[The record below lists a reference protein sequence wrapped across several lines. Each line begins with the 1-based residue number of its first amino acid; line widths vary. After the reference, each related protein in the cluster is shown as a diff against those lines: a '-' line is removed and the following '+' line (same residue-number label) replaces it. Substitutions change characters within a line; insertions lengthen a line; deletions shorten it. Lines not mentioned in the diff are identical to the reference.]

1 MNKKG
6 APVALLRKAMIALC
20 AVQKVKI
27 LLPCL
32 FVALL
37 ICSCSTT
44 QNIPDGDQ
52 LFVGLTK
59 INYERGD
66 SGVPAAVANKNFI
79 TTQEEVEAALA
90 TAPNGALFGSSYHRT
105 PFPYG
110 LWIWNAFSG
119 KEGKVAKWLTES
131 FGKQPVLMSWVNP
144 ELRAQVAQTV
154 LHNHGY
160 FHGQV
165 GYHVKTLRNPKKAKI
180 GYDVDM
186 GPLLTI
192 DSISYLNFP
201 AEADSLIKATAGQS
215 LLHTGDAFTAAALD
229 GERTRLSTLFRNNGY
244 YYYQP
249 AYASYLADTVAVP
262 GKAQLRLQLA
272 NGIAE
277 EARRKYYISNIT
289 VNLQKTFMQEPT
301 DSLRRRTFT
310 LRYNG
315 KRSPVRPRVVMG
327 AMRLRHRQPYS
338 YDLYLESANALNAT
352 GLFSMTD
359 FKFTPRGSKDLSDID
374 FIRELPM
381 PGFLPTSPLANAFD
395 TLNVSTSQRF
405 NFLAPDTLDLVVSCV
420 FDRPYDV
427 YLETNFTKRTIGRM
441 GPELKVGLTK
451 RNAFRGG
458 EKLDVN
464 LHGSYEWQTN
474 SSSGDMN
481 TYEYGAD
488 VSLEFPRLVAPF
500 MGGNQIR
507 RRMERARERGVVL
520 NPNRWRRIATTMAK
534 VSSDIVRRPGYYKM
548 HIVAG
553 EWTYRWQPS
562 ATSRHEFSPLTLKYQ
577 YMNSHTEKF
586 DSIINNSPYLAATM
600 SDYFIPQMRYTYVYA
615 SPADKLN
622 PLRWEL
628 TLSESGNLTS
638 LAYVAAGKKW
648 DEKDKQLFK
657 NPYAQFVKVETDFTK
672 TWQLSQHSQLV
683 GHLNAGLGICFGNS
697 TDLPFSERFYV
708 GGANSVRAFPLRS
721 IGPGRFIGDYDGN
734 RQLSYLMQNGDVKF
748 QANLEYR
755 QRLFGNLHGAVF
767 LDAGNVWLRKDLDI
781 DADDISI
788 LFDETNFRFGEFF
801 KQMAVG
807 TGVGLRYDLDF
818 LILRLDWGIG
828 LHVPYETTKSG
839 FYNIDKFSRYQTLHF
854 AIGYPF

>member
-1 MNKKG
+1 MNKIG
-6 APVALLRKAMIALC
+6 APVALLRKVIVLC
-20 AVQKVKI
+20 AVRKVKI
-27 LLPCL
+27 LLPCF

-37 ICSCSTT
+37 LSSCSTT

-119 KEGKVAKWLTES
+119 KDGKVAKWLTES

-165 GYHVKTLRNPKKAKI
+165 GYNVVPQRNPKKAKI
-180 GYDVDM
+180 GYDVSM

-192 DSISYLNFP
+192 DSISYLGFP
-201 AEADSLIKATAGQS
+201 AEADSLIKATAHQS

-229 GERTRLSTLFRNNGY
+229 GERTRISTLFRNNGY

-249 AYASYLADTVAVP
+249 AYASYLADTVSVP

-277 EARRKYYISNIT
+277 EARRKYYIGNIT
-289 VNLQKTFMQEPT
+289 VNLQKNFMQEPT

-327 AMRLRHRQPYS
+327 AMRLRHGQPYS
-338 YDLYLESANALNAT
+338 YDLYLQSANALNAT

-359 FKFTPRGSKDLSDID
+359 FQFNRRDGLDVSEID
-374 FIRELPM
+374 FIRELEKPSD
-381 PGFLPTSPLANAFD
+381 FLALTSNLSSRRVSLSPLLSD
-395 TLNVSTSQRF
+395 
-405 NFLAPDTLDLVVSCV
+405 DTLDLVVNCV

-427 YLETNFTKRTIGRM
+427 YFETNFTKRTIGRM
-441 GPELKVGLTK
+441 GPELKIGFTK

-464 LHGSYEWQTN
+464 LHGSYEWQTR

-507 RRMERARERGVVL
+507 RRMERMRERGITP
-520 NPNRWRRIATTMAK
+520 NPNRWRRVATTMAK

-548 HIVAG
+548 HIVSG

-586 DSIINNSPYLAATM
+586 DSIIENSPYLAATM

-622 PLRWEL
+622 PIRWEL

-638 LAYVAAGKKW
+638 LAYMAAGKKW
-648 DEKDKQLFK
+648 NEEDKELFK

-697 TDLPFSERFYV
+697 SDLPFSERFYI
-708 GGANSVRAFPLRS
+708 GGANSVRAYPLRS
-721 IGPGRFIGDYDGN
+721 IGPGRFLGDYDGN
-734 RQLSYLMQNGDVKF
+734 RQLSYLLQNGDVKL

-767 LDAGNVWLRKDLDI
+767 LDAGNVWLRKDLEIGI
-781 DADDISI
+781 DDLSI
-788 LFDETNFRFGEFF
+788 MFKEAYFRFGEFF

-839 FYNIDKFSRYQTLHF
+839 FYNVDKFSRHQTLHF

>member
-1 MNKKG
+1 MRTEVNILRFT
-6 APVALLRKAMIALC
+6 AIAAVLALL
-20 AVQKVKI
+20 VS
-27 LLPCL
+27 
-32 FVALL
+32 
-37 ICSCSTT
+37 SCSTT
-44 QNIPDGDQ
+44 SKLRPGETLYTGVKKLSYTSDS
-52 LFVGLTK
+52 TK
-59 INYERGD
+59 IESSVKSQIFSAIN
-66 SGVPAAVANKNFI
+66 VK
-79 TTQEEVEAALA
+79 
-90 TAPNGALFGSSYHRT
+90 PNNPLYSPYYRT
-105 PFPYG
+105 PFPIG
-110 LWIWNAFSG
+110 LWVYNHWDSKSKGFKG
-119 KEGKVAKWLTES
+119 WLYKKLVS
-131 FGKQPVLMSWVNP
+131 YPVLISRVRPDTRVQMINT
-144 ELRAQVAQTV
+144 LLQD
-154 LHNHGY
+154 NGY
-160 FHGQV
+160 FDSEASYELHYKDSTQ
-165 GYHVKTLRNPKKAKI
+165 KKAKI
-180 GYDVDM
+180 SYDVHVKEPYRISRVIYLNDSTHV
-186 GPLLTI
+186 GHLI
-192 DSISYLNFP
+192 DSVAMANTYFRAGSRYCL
-201 AEADSLIKATAGQS
+201 DSLNMVRINIANV
-215 LLHTGDAFTAAALD
+215 L
-229 GERTRLSTLFRNNGY
+229 RNNGY

-249 AYASYLADTVAVP
+249 AYASYLADTVSVP

-277 EARRKYYISNIT
+277 EARRKYYIGNIT
-289 VNLQKTFMQEPT
+289 VNLQKNFMQEPT

-338 YDLYLESANALNAT
+338 YDQYLESANALNAT

-359 FKFTPRGSKDLSDID
+359 FQFIRRDGLDVSEID
-374 FIRELPM
+374 FIRELEKPSD
-381 PGFLPTSPLANAFD
+381 FLALTSNLSSRRVSLSPLLSD
-395 TLNVSTSQRF
+395 
-405 NFLAPDTLDLVVSCV
+405 DTLDLVVNCV

-427 YLETNFTKRTIGRM
+427 YFETNFTKRTIGRM
-441 GPELKVGLTK
+441 GPELKIGFTK

-464 LHGSYEWQTN
+464 LHGSYEWQTR

-507 RRMERARERGVVL
+507 RRMERMRERGITP
-520 NPNRWRRIATTMAK
+520 NPNRWRRVATTMAK

-548 HIVAG
+548 HIVSG

-586 DSIINNSPYLAATM
+586 DSIIENSPYLAATM

-622 PLRWEL
+622 PIRWEL

-638 LAYVAAGKKW
+638 LAYMAAGKKW
-648 DEKDKQLFK
+648 NEEDKELFK

-697 TDLPFSERFYV
+697 SDLPFSERFYI
-708 GGANSVRAFPLRS
+708 GGANSVRAYPLRS
-721 IGPGRFIGDYDGN
+721 IGPGRFMGDYEGN
-734 RQLSYLMQNGDVKF
+734 RQLSYLLQNGDVKL

-767 LDAGNVWLRKDLDI
+767 LDAGNVWLRKDLEI
-781 DADDISI
+781 GIDDISI
-788 LFDETNFRFGEFF
+788 MFKEAYFRFGEFF

-839 FYNIDKFSRYQTLHF
+839 FYNVDKFSRHQTLHF

>member
-1 MNKKG
+1 MNKIG
-6 APVALLRKAMIALC
+6 APVALWRKVIVLC
-20 AVQKVKI
+20 AVRKVKI
-27 LLPCL
+27 LLPCF

-37 ICSCSTT
+37 LSSCSTT

-119 KEGKVAKWLTES
+119 KDGKVAKWLTES

-165 GYHVKTLRNPKKAKI
+165 GYNVVTQRNPKKAKI
-180 GYDVDM
+180 GYDVTM

-192 DSISYLNFP
+192 DSISYLGFP
-201 AEADSLIKATAGQS
+201 AEADSLIKATAHQS

-229 GERTRLSTLFRNNGY
+229 GERTRISTLFRNNGY

-249 AYASYLADTVAVP
+249 AYASYLADTVSVP

-277 EARRKYYISNIT
+277 EARRKYYIGNIT
-289 VNLQKTFMQEPT
+289 VNLQKNFMQEPT

-327 AMRLRHRQPYS
+327 AMRLRHGQPYS
-338 YDLYLESANALNAT
+338 YDLYLQSANALNAT

-359 FKFTPRGSKDLSDID
+359 FQFNRRDGLDVSEID
-374 FIRELPM
+374 FIRELEKPSD
-381 PGFLPTSPLANAFD
+381 FLALTSNLSSRRVSLSPLLSD
-395 TLNVSTSQRF
+395 
-405 NFLAPDTLDLVVSCV
+405 DTLDLVVNCV

-427 YLETNFTKRTIGRM
+427 YFETNFTKRTIGRM
-441 GPELKVGLTK
+441 GPELKIGFTK

-464 LHGSYEWQTN
+464 LHGSYEWQTR

-507 RRMERARERGVVL
+507 RRMERMRERGITP
-520 NPNRWRRIATTMAK
+520 NPNRWRRVATTMAK

-548 HIVAG
+548 HIVSG

-586 DSIINNSPYLAATM
+586 DSIIENSPYLAATM

-622 PLRWEL
+622 PIRWEL

-638 LAYVAAGKKW
+638 LAYMAAGKKW
-648 DEKDKQLFK
+648 NEEDKELFK

-697 TDLPFSERFYV
+697 SDLPFSERFYI
-708 GGANSVRAFPLRS
+708 GGANSVRAYPLRS
-721 IGPGRFIGDYDGN
+721 IGPGRFMGDYDGN
-734 RQLSYLMQNGDVKF
+734 RQLSYLLQNGDVKL

-767 LDAGNVWLRKDLDI
+767 LDAGNVWLRKDLEIGI
-781 DADDISI
+781 DDLSI
-788 LFDETNFRFGEFF
+788 MFKEAYFHFGEFF

-839 FYNIDKFSRYQTLHF
+839 FYNVDKFSRHQTLHF

>member
-1 MNKKG
+1 MNKIG
-6 APVALLRKAMIALC
+6 APVALWRKVIALG
-20 AVQKVKI
+20 AVRKVKI
-27 LLPCL
+27 LFPCF

-37 ICSCSTT
+37 LSSCSTT

-66 SGVPAAVANKNFI
+66 SGVPAVVANKNFI

-119 KEGKVAKWLTES
+119 KDGKVAKWLTES

-165 GYHVKTLRNPKKAKI
+165 GYNVVTQRNPKKAKI
-180 GYDVDM
+180 GYDVTM

-192 DSISYLNFP
+192 DSISYLGFP
-201 AEADSLIKATAGQS
+201 AEADSLIKATAHQS

-229 GERTRLSTLFRNNGY
+229 GERTRISTLFRNNGY

-249 AYASYLADTVAVP
+249 AYASYLADTVSVP

-277 EARRKYYISNIT
+277 EARRKYYIGNIT
-289 VNLQKTFMQEPT
+289 VNLQKNFMQEPT

-338 YDLYLESANALNAT
+338 YDQYLESANALNAT

-359 FKFTPRGSKDLSDID
+359 FQFIRRDGLDVSEID
-374 FIRELPM
+374 FIRELEKPSD
-381 PGFLPTSPLANAFD
+381 FLALTSNLSSRRVSLSPLLSD
-395 TLNVSTSQRF
+395 
-405 NFLAPDTLDLVVSCV
+405 DTLDLVVNCV

-427 YLETNFTKRTIGRM
+427 YFETNFTKRTIGRM
-441 GPELKVGLTK
+441 GPELKIGFTK

-464 LHGSYEWQTN
+464 LHGSYEWQTR

-507 RRMERARERGVVL
+507 RRMERMRERGITP
-520 NPNRWRRIATTMAK
+520 NPNRWRRVATTMAK

-548 HIVAG
+548 HIVSG

-586 DSIINNSPYLAATM
+586 DSIIENSPYLAATM

-622 PLRWEL
+622 PIRWEL

-638 LAYVAAGKKW
+638 LAYMAAGKKW
-648 DEKDKQLFK
+648 NEEDKELFK

-697 TDLPFSERFYV
+697 SDLPFSERFYI
-708 GGANSVRAFPLRS
+708 GGANSVRAYPLRS
-721 IGPGRFIGDYDGN
+721 IGPGRFMGDYEGN
-734 RQLSYLMQNGDVKF
+734 RQLSYLLQNGDVKL

-767 LDAGNVWLRKDLDI
+767 LDAGNVWLRKDLEI
-781 DADDISI
+781 GIDDISI
-788 LFDETNFRFGEFF
+788 MFKEVYFRFGEFF

-839 FYNIDKFSRYQTLHF
+839 FYNVDKFSRHQTLHF

>member
-1 MNKKG
+1 MNNRHSIATTLG
-6 APVALLRKAMIALC
+6 LMVLALLGL
-20 AVQKVKI
+20 
-27 LLPCL
+27 
-32 FVALL
+32 VA
-37 ICSCSTT
+37 CSTT

-66 SGVPAAVANKNFI
+66 SGVPSSVANKNFI

-119 KEGKVAKWLTES
+119 KDGKVAKWLTES

-165 GYHVKTLRNPKKAKI
+165 GYNVVTQRNPKKAKI
-180 GYDVDM
+180 GYDVSM

-192 DSISYLNFP
+192 DSISYLGFP
-201 AEADSLIKATAGQS
+201 AEADSLIKATASQS

-229 GERTRLSTLFRNNGY
+229 GERTRISTLFRNNGY

-249 AYASYLADTVAVP
+249 AYASYLADTVSVP

-277 EARRKYYISNIT
+277 EARRKYYIGNIT

-310 LRYNG
+310 LRYSG

-338 YDLYLESANALNAT
+338 YDQYLESANALNAT

-359 FKFTPRGSKDLSDID
+359 FQFIRRDGLDVSEID
-374 FIRELPM
+374 FIRELEKPSD
-381 PGFLPTSPLANAFD
+381 FLALTSSLSSRRVSLSPLLSD
-395 TLNVSTSQRF
+395 
-405 NFLAPDTLDLVVSCV
+405 DTLDLVVNCV

-427 YLETNFTKRTIGRM
+427 YFETNFTKRTIGRM
-441 GPELKVGLTK
+441 GPELKIGFTK

-464 LHGSYEWQTN
+464 LHGSYEWQTR

-507 RRMERARERGVVL
+507 RRMERMRERGITP
-520 NPNRWRRIATTMAK
+520 NPNRWRRVATTMAK

-548 HIVAG
+548 HIVSG

-586 DSIINNSPYLAATM
+586 DSIIENSPYLAATM

-622 PLRWEL
+622 PIRWEL

-638 LAYVAAGKKW
+638 LAYMAAGKKW
-648 DEKDKQLFK
+648 NEKDKELFK

-697 TDLPFSERFYV
+697 TDLPFSERFYI
-708 GGANSVRAFPLRS
+708 GGANSVRAYPLRS
-721 IGPGRFIGDYDGN
+721 IGPGRFLGDYKGN
-734 RQLSYLMQNGDVKF
+734 RQLSYLLQNGDVKL

-781 DADDISI
+781 GIDDFSI
-788 LFDETNFRFGEFF
+788 LFEEAYFRFGEFF

-828 LHVPYETTKSG
+828 LHVPYETSKSG
-839 FYNIDKFSRYQTLHF
+839 FYNVDKFSRHQTLHF

>member
-1 MNKKG
+1 MNRKYLHIG
-6 APVALLRKAMIALC
+6 LELFSALAM
-20 AVQKVKI
+20 
-27 LLPCL
+27 LLL
-32 FVALL
+32 S
-37 ICSCSTT
+37 SCSTT

-59 INYERGD
+59 IAYERGD
-66 SGVPAAVANKNFI
+66 SGVPSGVANKNFF
-79 TTQEEVEAALA
+79 TMQEEVEAALA
-90 TAPNGALFGSSYHRT
+90 TAPNGALFGSSYFRT

-144 ELRAQVAQTV
+144 QLRAQVAQTV
-154 LHNHGY
+154 LRNYGY
-160 FHGQV
+160 FHGAVDYDVITQ
-165 GYHVKTLRNPKKAKI
+165 RNPKKAKI
-180 GYDVDM
+180 GYNITT

-192 DSISYLNFP
+192 DSISYQGFP
-201 AEADSLIKATAGQS
+201 LEADSLIAATADQS

-229 GERTRLSTLFRNNGY
+229 GERQRISTLFRNNGY
-244 YYYQP
+244 YFYQP
-249 AYASYLADTVAVP
+249 AYASYLADTVSVP

-272 NGIAE
+272 DGIAE
-277 EARRKYYISNIT
+277 EVRKKYYIGHIT
-289 VNLQKTFMQEPT
+289 VNLQKTFMQELT
-301 DSLRRRTFT
+301 DSLHRRTFT
-310 LRYNG
+310 LRYRG
-315 KRSPVRPRVVMG
+315 KHSPVRPRVVMG
-327 AMRLRHRQPYS
+327 AIRLRSRQPYS

-359 FKFTPRGSKDLSDID
+359 FQFIPRTSKDLSDID
-374 FIRELPM
+374 FIRELQAPAD
-381 PGFLPTSPLANAFD
+381 LLK
-395 TLNVSTSQRF
+395 LTSQLSARQTPLSLLQ
-405 NFLAPDTLDLVVSCV
+405 NEDTLDLVVNCV

-427 YLETNFTKRTIGRM
+427 YLETNFTNRTIGRM
-441 GPELKVGLTK
+441 GPELKLGFTK

-458 EKLDVN
+458 EKLDIN
-464 LHGSYEWQTN
+464 LHGSYEWQTR
-474 SSSGDMN
+474 SSGGDMN

-500 MGGNQIR
+500 MGSNQMR
-507 RRMERARERGVVL
+507 RRMERMWARGIRP
-520 NPNRWRRIATTMAK
+520 NPRRWRRVATTLAK

-548 HIVAG
+548 HIVSG

-577 YMNSHTEKF
+577 YMNSHTADF
-586 DSIINNSPYLAATM
+586 DSIIISNPYLAATM

-615 SPADKLN
+615 SPTDMLN
-622 PLRWEL
+622 PIRWEL

-648 DEKDKQLFK
+648 SEKNKKLFK
-657 NPYAQFVKVETDFTK
+657 NPYAQYVKIETDFTK
-672 TWQLSQHSQLV
+672 TWQLGLHSQLV

-697 TDLPFSERFYV
+697 NDLPFSERFYV

-721 IGPGRFIGDYDGN
+721 IGPGRFEGDFKGN
-734 RQLSYLMQNGDVKF
+734 RQISYLLQNGDVKF

-767 LDAGNVWLRKDLDI
+767 LDAGNVWLRKDI
-781 DADDISI
+781 DLGVKEISD
-788 LFDETNFRFGEFF
+788 LFDDSKFRFGDFF

-818 LILRLDWGIG
+818 LILRLDWGVG
-828 LHVPYETTKSG
+828 LHVPFETTKSG
-839 FYNIDKFSRYQTLHF
+839 FYNIDRFSRYQTLHF

>member
-1 MNKKG
+1 MNKIG
-6 APVALLRKAMIALC
+6 APVALWRKVIALG
-20 AVQKVKI
+20 AVRKVKI
-27 LLPCL
+27 LLPCF

-37 ICSCSTT
+37 LSSCSTT

-119 KEGKVAKWLTES
+119 KDGKVAKWLTES

-165 GYHVKTLRNPKKAKI
+165 GYNVVTQRNPKKAKI
-180 GYDVDM
+180 GYDVTM

-192 DSISYLNFP
+192 DSISYLGFP
-201 AEADSLIKATAGQS
+201 AEADSLIKATAHQS

-229 GERTRLSTLFRNNGY
+229 GERTRISTLFRNNGY

-249 AYASYLADTVAVP
+249 AYASYLADTVSVP

-277 EARRKYYISNIT
+277 EARRKYYIGNIT
-289 VNLQKTFMQEPT
+289 VNLQKNFMQEPT

-338 YDLYLESANALNAT
+338 YDLYLQSANALNAT

-359 FKFTPRGSKDLSDID
+359 FQFNRRDGLDVSEID
-374 FIRELPM
+374 FIRELEKPSD
-381 PGFLPTSPLANAFD
+381 FLALTSNLSSRRVSLSPLLSD
-395 TLNVSTSQRF
+395 
-405 NFLAPDTLDLVVSCV
+405 DTLDLVVNCV

-427 YLETNFTKRTIGRM
+427 YFETNFTKRTIGRM
-441 GPELKVGLTK
+441 GPELKIGFTK

-464 LHGSYEWQTN
+464 LHGSYEWQTR

-507 RRMERARERGVVL
+507 RRMERMRERGITP
-520 NPNRWRRIATTMAK
+520 NPNRWRRVATTMAK

-548 HIVAG
+548 HIVSG

-586 DSIINNSPYLAATM
+586 DSIIENSPYLAATM

-622 PLRWEL
+622 PIRWEL

-638 LAYVAAGKKW
+638 LAYMAAGKKW
-648 DEKDKQLFK
+648 NEEDKELFK

-697 TDLPFSERFYV
+697 SDLPFSERFYI
-708 GGANSVRAFPLRS
+708 GGANSVRAYPLRS
-721 IGPGRFIGDYDGN
+721 IGPGRFMGDYEGN
-734 RQLSYLMQNGDVKF
+734 RQLSYLLQNGDVKL

-767 LDAGNVWLRKDLDI
+767 LDAGNVWLRKDLEI
-781 DADDISI
+781 GIDDISI
-788 LFDETNFRFGEFF
+788 MFKEAYFRFGEFF

-839 FYNIDKFSRYQTLHF
+839 FYNVDKFSRHQTLHF

>member
-1 MNKKG
+1 MNRKYLHIG
-6 APVALLRKAMIALC
+6 LGLFSSLAMLLLS
-20 AVQKVKI
+20 
-27 LLPCL
+27 
-32 FVALL
+32 
-37 ICSCSTT
+37 SCSTT

-59 INYERGD
+59 IAYERGD
-66 SGVPAAVANKNFI
+66 SGVPSGVANKNFF
-79 TTQEEVEAALA
+79 TMQEEVEAALA
-90 TAPNGALFGSSYHRT
+90 TAPNGALFGSSYFRT

-144 ELRAQVAQTV
+144 QLRAQVAQTV
-154 LHNHGY
+154 LRNYGY
-160 FHGQV
+160 FHGAVDYDVITQ
-165 GYHVKTLRNPKKAKI
+165 RNPKKAKI
-180 GYDVDM
+180 GYNITT

-192 DSISYLNFP
+192 DSISYHGFP
-201 AEADSLIKATAGQS
+201 LEADSLIAATADQS

-229 GERTRLSTLFRNNGY
+229 GERQRISTLFRNNGY
-244 YYYQP
+244 YFYQP
-249 AYASYLADTVAVP
+249 AYASYLADTLSVP

-272 NGIAE
+272 DGIAE
-277 EARRKYYISNIT
+277 EVRKKYYIGHIT
-289 VNLQKTFMQEPT
+289 VNLQKTFMQELT
-301 DSLRRRTFT
+301 DSLHRRTFT
-310 LRYNG
+310 LRYRG
-315 KRSPVRPRVVMG
+315 KHSPVRPRVVMG
-327 AMRLRHRQPYS
+327 AMRLRSRQPYS

-359 FKFTPRGSKDLSDID
+359 FQFIPRTSKDLSDID
-374 FIRELPM
+374 FIRELQAPAD
-381 PGFLPTSPLANAFD
+381 LLK
-395 TLNVSTSQRF
+395 LTSQLSARQTPLSLLQ
-405 NFLAPDTLDLVVSCV
+405 NEDTLDLVVNCV

-427 YLETNFTKRTIGRM
+427 YLETNFTNRTIGRM
-441 GPELKVGLTK
+441 GPELKLGFTK

-458 EKLDVN
+458 EKLDIN
-464 LHGSYEWQTN
+464 LHGSYEWQTR
-474 SSSGDMN
+474 SSGGDMN

-500 MGGNQIR
+500 MGSNQMR
-507 RRMERARERGVVL
+507 RRMERMRARGIRP
-520 NPNRWRRIATTMAK
+520 NPRRWRRVATTLAK

-548 HIVAG
+548 HIVSG

-577 YMNSHTEKF
+577 YMNSHTADF
-586 DSIINNSPYLAATM
+586 DSIIISNPYLAATM

-615 SPADKLN
+615 SPTDMLN
-622 PLRWEL
+622 PIRWEL

-648 DEKDKQLFK
+648 SEKNKKLFK
-657 NPYAQFVKVETDFTK
+657 NPYAQYVKIETDFTK
-672 TWQLSQHSQLV
+672 TWQLGLHSQLV

-697 TDLPFSERFYV
+697 NDLPFSERFYV

-721 IGPGRFIGDYDGN
+721 IGPGRFEGDFKGN
-734 RQLSYLMQNGDVKF
+734 RQISYLLQNGDVKF

-767 LDAGNVWLRKDLDI
+767 LDAGNVWLRKDI
-781 DADDISI
+781 DLGVKEISD
-788 LFDETNFRFGEFF
+788 LFDDSKFRFGDFF

-818 LILRLDWGIG
+818 LILRLDWGVG
-828 LHVPYETTKSG
+828 LHVPFETTKSG
-839 FYNIDKFSRYQTLHF
+839 FYNIDRFSRYQTLHF

>member
-1 MNKKG
+1 MNKIG
-6 APVALLRKAMIALC
+6 APVALLRKVIALG
-20 AVQKVKI
+20 AVRKVKI
-27 LLPCL
+27 LLPCF

-37 ICSCSTT
+37 LSSCSTT

-119 KEGKVAKWLTES
+119 KDGKVAKWLTES

-165 GYHVKTLRNPKKAKI
+165 GYNVVTQRNPKKAKI
-180 GYDVDM
+180 GYDVSM

-192 DSISYLNFP
+192 DSISYLGFP
-201 AEADSLIKATAGQS
+201 AEADSLIKATAHQS

-229 GERTRLSTLFRNNGY
+229 GERTRISTLFRNNGY

-249 AYASYLADTVAVP
+249 AYASYLADTVSVP

-277 EARRKYYISNIT
+277 EARRKYYIGNIT
-289 VNLQKTFMQEPT
+289 VNLQKNFMQEPT

-327 AMRLRHRQPYS
+327 AMRLRHGQPYS
-338 YDLYLESANALNAT
+338 YDQYLESANALNAT

-359 FKFTPRGSKDLSDID
+359 FQFNRRDGLDVSEID
-374 FIRELPM
+374 FIRELEKPSD
-381 PGFLPTSPLANAFD
+381 FLALTSNLSSRRVSLSPLLSD
-395 TLNVSTSQRF
+395 
-405 NFLAPDTLDLVVSCV
+405 DTLDLVVNCV

-427 YLETNFTKRTIGRM
+427 YFETNFTKRTIGRM
-441 GPELKVGLTK
+441 GPELKIGFTK

-464 LHGSYEWQTN
+464 LHGSYEWQTR

-507 RRMERARERGVVL
+507 RRMERMRERGITP
-520 NPNRWRRIATTMAK
+520 NPNRWRRVATTMAK

-548 HIVAG
+548 HIVSG

-586 DSIINNSPYLAATM
+586 DSIIENSPYLAATM

-622 PLRWEL
+622 PIRWEL

-638 LAYVAAGKKW
+638 LAYMAAGKKW
-648 DEKDKQLFK
+648 NEEDKELFK

-697 TDLPFSERFYV
+697 SDLPFSERFYI
-708 GGANSVRAFPLRS
+708 GGANSVRAYPLRS
-721 IGPGRFIGDYDGN
+721 IGPGRFLGDYDGN
-734 RQLSYLMQNGDVKF
+734 RQLSYLLQNGDVKL

-767 LDAGNVWLRKDLDI
+767 LDAGNVWLRKDLEIGI
-781 DADDISI
+781 DDLSI
-788 LFDETNFRFGEFF
+788 MFKEAYFHFGEFF

-839 FYNIDKFSRYQTLHF
+839 FYNVDKFSRHQTLHF

>member
-1 MNKKG
+1 MNKIG
-6 APVALLRKAMIALC
+6 APVALWRKVKIALG

-27 LLPCL
+27 LLPCF

-37 ICSCSTT
+37 LSSCSTT

-119 KEGKVAKWLTES
+119 KDGKVAKWLTES

-165 GYHVKTLRNPKKAKI
+165 GYNVVTQRNPKKAKI
-180 GYDVDM
+180 GYDVTM

-192 DSISYLNFP
+192 DSISYLGFP
-201 AEADSLIKATAGQS
+201 AEADSLIKATAHQS

-229 GERTRLSTLFRNNGY
+229 GERTRISTLFRNNGY

-249 AYASYLADTVAVP
+249 AYASYLADTVSVP

-277 EARRKYYISNIT
+277 EARRKYYIGNIT
-289 VNLQKTFMQEPT
+289 VNLQKNFMQEPT

-338 YDLYLESANALNAT
+338 YDQYLESANALNAT

-359 FKFTPRGSKDLSDID
+359 FQFIRRDGLDVSEID
-374 FIRELPM
+374 FIRELEKPSD
-381 PGFLPTSPLANAFD
+381 FLALTSNLSSRRVSLSPLLSD
-395 TLNVSTSQRF
+395 
-405 NFLAPDTLDLVVSCV
+405 DTLDLVVNCV

-427 YLETNFTKRTIGRM
+427 YFETNFTKRTIGRM
-441 GPELKVGLTK
+441 GPELKIGFTK

-464 LHGSYEWQTN
+464 LHGSYEWQTR

-507 RRMERARERGVVL
+507 RRMERMRERGITP
-520 NPNRWRRIATTMAK
+520 NPNRWRRVATTMAK

-548 HIVAG
+548 HIVSG

-586 DSIINNSPYLAATM
+586 DSIIENSPYLAATM

-622 PLRWEL
+622 PIRWEL

-638 LAYVAAGKKW
+638 LAYMAAGKKW
-648 DEKDKQLFK
+648 NEEDKELFK

-697 TDLPFSERFYV
+697 SDLPFSERFYI
-708 GGANSVRAFPLRS
+708 GGANSVRAYPLRS
-721 IGPGRFIGDYDGN
+721 IGPGRFMGDYEGN
-734 RQLSYLMQNGDVKF
+734 RQLSYLLQNGDVKL

-767 LDAGNVWLRKDLDI
+767 LDAGNVWLRKDLEI
-781 DADDISI
+781 GIDDISI
-788 LFDETNFRFGEFF
+788 MFKEAYFRFGEFF

-839 FYNIDKFSRYQTLHF
+839 FYNVDKFSRHQTLHF

>member
-1 MNKKG
+1 MNKIG
-6 APVALLRKAMIALC
+6 APVALLRKVIVLG
-20 AVQKVKI
+20 AVRKVKI
-27 LLPCL
+27 LLPCF
-32 FVALL
+32 FVTLL
-37 ICSCSTT
+37 LSSCSTT
-44 QNIPDGDQ
+44 QNVPDGDQ

-66 SGVPAAVANKNFI
+66 SGVPAVVANKNFI

-119 KEGKVAKWLTES
+119 KDGKVAKWLTES

-165 GYHVKTLRNPKKAKI
+165 GYNVVTQRNPKKAKI
-180 GYDVDM
+180 GYDVSM

-192 DSISYLNFP
+192 DSISYLGFP
-201 AEADSLIKATAGQS
+201 AEADSLIKATAHQS

-229 GERTRLSTLFRNNGY
+229 GERTRISTLFRNNGY

-249 AYASYLADTVAVP
+249 AYASYLADTVSVP

-277 EARRKYYISNIT
+277 EARRKYYIGNIT
-289 VNLQKTFMQEPT
+289 VNLQKNFMQEPT

-338 YDLYLESANALNAT
+338 YDQYLESANALNAT

-359 FKFTPRGSKDLSDID
+359 FQFIRRDGLDVSEID
-374 FIRELPM
+374 FIRELEKPSD
-381 PGFLPTSPLANAFD
+381 FLALTSNLSSRRVSLSPLLSD
-395 TLNVSTSQRF
+395 
-405 NFLAPDTLDLVVSCV
+405 DTLDLVVNCV

-427 YLETNFTKRTIGRM
+427 YFETNFTKRTIGRM
-441 GPELKVGLTK
+441 GPELKIGFTK

-464 LHGSYEWQTN
+464 LHGSYEWQTR

-507 RRMERARERGVVL
+507 RRMERMRERGITP
-520 NPNRWRRIATTMAK
+520 NPNRWRRVATTMAK

-548 HIVAG
+548 HIVSG

-586 DSIINNSPYLAATM
+586 DSIIENSPYLAATM

-622 PLRWEL
+622 PIRWEL

-638 LAYVAAGKKW
+638 LAYMAAGKKW
-648 DEKDKQLFK
+648 NEEDKELFK

-697 TDLPFSERFYV
+697 SDLPFSERFYI
-708 GGANSVRAFPLRS
+708 GGANSVRAYPLRS
-721 IGPGRFIGDYDGN
+721 IGPGRFMGDYEGN
-734 RQLSYLMQNGDVKF
+734 RQLSYLLQNGDVKL

-767 LDAGNVWLRKDLDI
+767 LDAGNVWLRKDLEI
-781 DADDISI
+781 GIDDISI
-788 LFDETNFRFGEFF
+788 MFKEAYFRFGEFF

-839 FYNIDKFSRYQTLHF
+839 FYNVDKFSRHQTLHF

>member
-1 MNKKG
+1 MNKIG
-6 APVALLRKAMIALC
+6 APVALWRKVKIALGV
-20 AVQKVKI
+20 VQKVKI
-27 LLPCL
+27 LLPCF
-32 FVALL
+32 FVSLL
-37 ICSCSTT
+37 LSSCSTT

-119 KEGKVAKWLTES
+119 KDGKVAKWLTES

-165 GYHVKTLRNPKKAKI
+165 GYNVVTQRNPKKAKI
-180 GYDVDM
+180 GYDVSM

-192 DSISYLNFP
+192 DSISYLGFP
-201 AEADSLIKATAGQS
+201 AEADSLIKATAHQS

-229 GERTRLSTLFRNNGY
+229 GERTRISTLFRNNGY

-249 AYASYLADTVAVP
+249 AYASYLADTVSVP

-277 EARRKYYISNIT
+277 EARRKYYIGNIT
-289 VNLQKTFMQEPT
+289 VNLQKNFMQEPT

-327 AMRLRHRQPYS
+327 AMRLRHGQPYS
-338 YDLYLESANALNAT
+338 YDLYLQSANALNAT

-359 FKFTPRGSKDLSDID
+359 FQFNRRDGLDVSEID
-374 FIRELPM
+374 FIRELEKPSD
-381 PGFLPTSPLANAFD
+381 FLALTSNLSSRRVSLSPLLSD
-395 TLNVSTSQRF
+395 
-405 NFLAPDTLDLVVSCV
+405 DTLDLVVNCV

-427 YLETNFTKRTIGRM
+427 YFETNFTKRTIGRM
-441 GPELKVGLTK
+441 GPELKIGFTK

-464 LHGSYEWQTN
+464 LHGSYEWQTR

-507 RRMERARERGVVL
+507 RRMERMRERGITP
-520 NPNRWRRIATTMAK
+520 NPNRWRRVATTMAK

-548 HIVAG
+548 HIVSG

-586 DSIINNSPYLAATM
+586 DSIIENSPYLAATM

-622 PLRWEL
+622 PIRWEL

-638 LAYVAAGKKW
+638 LAYMAAGKKW
-648 DEKDKQLFK
+648 NEEDKELFK

-697 TDLPFSERFYV
+697 SDLPFSERFYI
-708 GGANSVRAFPLRS
+708 GGANSVRAYPLRS
-721 IGPGRFIGDYDGN
+721 IGPGRFMGDYEGN
-734 RQLSYLMQNGDVKF
+734 RQLSYLLQNGDVKL

-767 LDAGNVWLRKDLDI
+767 LDAGNVWLRKDLEIGI
-781 DADDISI
+781 DDFSI
-788 LFDETNFRFGEFF
+788 MFKEAYFHFGEFF

-839 FYNIDKFSRYQTLHF
+839 FYNVDKFSRHQTLHF

>member
-1 MNKKG
+1 MNNRHSIATTLG
-6 APVALLRKAMIALC
+6 LMVLALLGL
-20 AVQKVKI
+20 
-27 LLPCL
+27 
-32 FVALL
+32 VA
-37 ICSCSTT
+37 CSTT

-66 SGVPAAVANKNFI
+66 SGVPSSVANKNFI

-119 KEGKVAKWLTES
+119 KDGKVAKWLTES

-165 GYHVKTLRNPKKAKI
+165 GYNVVTQRNPKKAKI
-180 GYDVDM
+180 GYDVSM

-192 DSISYLNFP
+192 DSISYLGFP
-201 AEADSLIKATAGQS
+201 AEADSLIRATASQS

-229 GERTRLSTLFRNNGY
+229 GERTRISTLFRNNGY

-249 AYASYLADTVAVP
+249 AYASYLADTVSVP

-277 EARRKYYISNIT
+277 EARRKYYIGNIT

-310 LRYNG
+310 LRYSG

-338 YDLYLESANALNAT
+338 YDQYLESANALNAT

-359 FKFTPRGSKDLSDID
+359 FQFIRRDGLDVSEID
-374 FIRELPM
+374 FIRELEKPSD
-381 PGFLPTSPLANAFD
+381 FLALTSNLSSRRVSLSPLLSD
-395 TLNVSTSQRF
+395 
-405 NFLAPDTLDLVVSCV
+405 DTLDLVVNCV

-427 YLETNFTKRTIGRM
+427 YFETNFTKRTIGRM
-441 GPELKVGLTK
+441 GPELKIGFTK

-464 LHGSYEWQTN
+464 LHGSYEWQTR

-507 RRMERARERGVVL
+507 RRMERMRERGITP
-520 NPNRWRRIATTMAK
+520 NPNRWRRVATTMAK

-548 HIVAG
+548 HIVSG

-586 DSIINNSPYLAATM
+586 DSIIENSPYLAATM

-622 PLRWEL
+622 PIRWEL

-638 LAYVAAGKKW
+638 LAYMAAGKKW
-648 DEKDKQLFK
+648 NEKDKELFK

-697 TDLPFSERFYV
+697 TDLPFSERFYI
-708 GGANSVRAFPLRS
+708 GGANSVRAYPLRS
-721 IGPGRFIGDYDGN
+721 IGPGRFLGDYKGN
-734 RQLSYLMQNGDVKF
+734 RQLSYLLQNGDVKL

-781 DADDISI
+781 GIDDISI
-788 LFDETNFRFGEFF
+788 LFEEAYFRFGEFF

-828 LHVPYETTKSG
+828 LHVPYETSKSG
-839 FYNIDKFSRYQTLHF
+839 FYNVDKFSRHQTLHF

>member
-1 MNKKG
+1 MNKIG
-6 APVALLRKAMIALC
+6 APVALWRKVIALG
-20 AVQKVKI
+20 AVRKVKI
-27 LLPCL
+27 LLPCF

-37 ICSCSTT
+37 LSSCSTT

-119 KEGKVAKWLTES
+119 KDGKVAKWLTES

-165 GYHVKTLRNPKKAKI
+165 GYNVVTQRNPKKAKI
-180 GYDVDM
+180 GYDVTM

-192 DSISYLNFP
+192 DSISYLGFP
-201 AEADSLIKATAGQS
+201 AEADSLIKATAHQS

-229 GERTRLSTLFRNNGY
+229 GERTRISTLFRNNGY

-249 AYASYLADTVAVP
+249 AYASYLADTVSVP

-277 EARRKYYISNIT
+277 EARRKYYIGNIT
-289 VNLQKTFMQEPT
+289 VNLQKNFMQEPT

-327 AMRLRHRQPYS
+327 AMRLRHGQPYS
-338 YDLYLESANALNAT
+338 YDHYLQSANALNAT

-359 FKFTPRGSKDLSDID
+359 FQFNRRDGLDVSEID
-374 FIRELPM
+374 FIRELEKPSD
-381 PGFLPTSPLANAFD
+381 FLALTSNLSSRRVSLSPLLSD
-395 TLNVSTSQRF
+395 
-405 NFLAPDTLDLVVSCV
+405 DTLDLVVNCV

-427 YLETNFTKRTIGRM
+427 YFETNFTKRTIGRM
-441 GPELKVGLTK
+441 GPELKIGFTK

-464 LHGSYEWQTN
+464 LHGSYEWQTR

-507 RRMERARERGVVL
+507 RRMERMRERGITP
-520 NPNRWRRIATTMAK
+520 NPNRWRRVATTMAK

-548 HIVAG
+548 HIVSG

-586 DSIINNSPYLAATM
+586 DSIIENSPYLAATM

-622 PLRWEL
+622 PIRWEL

-638 LAYVAAGKKW
+638 LAYMAAGKKW
-648 DEKDKQLFK
+648 NEEDKELFK

-697 TDLPFSERFYV
+697 SDLPFSERFYI
-708 GGANSVRAFPLRS
+708 GGANSVRAYPLRS
-721 IGPGRFIGDYDGN
+721 IGPGRFLGDYEGN
-734 RQLSYLMQNGDVKF
+734 RQLSYLLQNGDVKL

-767 LDAGNVWLRKDLDI
+767 LDAGNVWLRKDLEIGI
-781 DADDISI
+781 DDLSI
-788 LFDETNFRFGEFF
+788 MFKEAYFRFGEFF

-839 FYNIDKFSRYQTLHF
+839 FYNVDKFSRHQTLHF

>member
-1 MNKKG
+1 MNKIG
-6 APVALLRKAMIALC
+6 APVALWRKVIALG
-20 AVQKVKI
+20 AVRKVKI
-27 LLPCL
+27 LLPCF

-37 ICSCSTT
+37 LSSCSTT

-119 KEGKVAKWLTES
+119 KDGKVAKWLTES

-165 GYHVKTLRNPKKAKI
+165 GYNVVTQRNPKKAKI
-180 GYDVDM
+180 GYDVTM

-192 DSISYLNFP
+192 DSISYLGFP
-201 AEADSLIKATAGQS
+201 AEADSLIKATAHQS

-229 GERTRLSTLFRNNGY
+229 GERTRISTLFRNNGY

-249 AYASYLADTVAVP
+249 AYASYLADTVSVP

-277 EARRKYYISNIT
+277 EARRKYYIGNIT
-289 VNLQKTFMQEPT
+289 VNLQKNFMQEPT

-338 YDLYLESANALNAT
+338 YDQYLESANALNAT

-359 FKFTPRGSKDLSDID
+359 FQFNRRDGLDVSEID
-374 FIRELPM
+374 FIRELEKPSD
-381 PGFLPTSPLANAFD
+381 FLALTSNLSSRRVSLSPLLSD
-395 TLNVSTSQRF
+395 
-405 NFLAPDTLDLVVSCV
+405 DTLDLVVNCV

-427 YLETNFTKRTIGRM
+427 YFETNFTKRTIGRM
-441 GPELKVGLTK
+441 GPELKIGFTK

-464 LHGSYEWQTN
+464 LHGSYEWQTR

-507 RRMERARERGVVL
+507 RRMERMRERGITP
-520 NPNRWRRIATTMAK
+520 NPNRWRRVATTMAK

-548 HIVAG
+548 HIVSG

-586 DSIINNSPYLAATM
+586 DSIIENSPYLAATM

-622 PLRWEL
+622 PIRWEL

-638 LAYVAAGKKW
+638 LAYMAAGKKW
-648 DEKDKQLFK
+648 NEEDKELFK

-697 TDLPFSERFYV
+697 SDLPFSERFYI
-708 GGANSVRAFPLRS
+708 GGANSVRAYPLRS
-721 IGPGRFIGDYDGN
+721 IGPGRFMGDYEGN
-734 RQLSYLMQNGDVKF
+734 RQLSYLLQNGDVKL

-767 LDAGNVWLRKDLDI
+767 LDAGNVWLRKDLEI
-781 DADDISI
+781 GIDDISI
-788 LFDETNFRFGEFF
+788 MFKEAYFRFGEFF

-839 FYNIDKFSRYQTLHF
+839 FYNVDKFSRHQTLHF

>member
-1 MNKKG
+1 MNKIG
-6 APVALLRKAMIALC
+6 APVALWRKVIALG
-20 AVQKVKI
+20 AVRKVKI
-27 LLPCL
+27 LLPCF

-37 ICSCSTT
+37 LSSCSTT

-119 KEGKVAKWLTES
+119 KDGKVAKWLTES

-165 GYHVKTLRNPKKAKI
+165 GYNVVTQRNPKKAKI
-180 GYDVDM
+180 GYDVTM

-192 DSISYLNFP
+192 DSISYLGFP
-201 AEADSLIKATAGQS
+201 AEADSLIKATAHQS

-229 GERTRLSTLFRNNGY
+229 GERTRISTLFRNNGY

-249 AYASYLADTVAVP
+249 AYASYLADTVSVP

-277 EARRKYYISNIT
+277 EARRKYYIGNIT
-289 VNLQKTFMQEPT
+289 VNLQKNFMQEPT

-338 YDLYLESANALNAT
+338 YDQYLESANALNAT

-359 FKFTPRGSKDLSDID
+359 FQFIRRDGLDVSEID
-374 FIRELPM
+374 FIRELEKPSD
-381 PGFLPTSPLANAFD
+381 FLALTSNLSSRRVSLSPLLSD
-395 TLNVSTSQRF
+395 
-405 NFLAPDTLDLVVSCV
+405 DTLDLVVNCV

-427 YLETNFTKRTIGRM
+427 YFETNFTKRTIGRM
-441 GPELKVGLTK
+441 GPELKIGFTK

-464 LHGSYEWQTN
+464 LHGSYEWQTR

-507 RRMERARERGVVL
+507 RRMERMRERGITP
-520 NPNRWRRIATTMAK
+520 NPNRWRRVATTMAK

-548 HIVAG
+548 HIVSG

-586 DSIINNSPYLAATM
+586 DSIIKNSPYLAATM

-622 PLRWEL
+622 PIRWEL

-638 LAYVAAGKKW
+638 LAYMAAGKKW
-648 DEKDKQLFK
+648 NEEDKKLFK

-683 GHLNAGLGICFGNS
+683 GHLNAGLGICFGNTS
-697 TDLPFSERFYV
+697 DLPFSERFYI
-708 GGANSVRAFPLRS
+708 GGANSVRAYPLRS
-721 IGPGRFIGDYDGN
+721 IGPGRFMGDYEGN
-734 RQLSYLMQNGDVKF
+734 RQLSYLLQNGDVKL

-767 LDAGNVWLRKDLDI
+767 LDAGNVWLRKDLEI
-781 DADDISI
+781 GIDDISI
-788 LFDETNFRFGEFF
+788 MFKEAYFRFGEFF

-839 FYNIDKFSRYQTLHF
+839 FYNVDKFSRHQTLHF

>member
-1 MNKKG
+1 MNRKYLHIG
-6 APVALLRKAMIALC
+6 LGLFSALAM
-20 AVQKVKI
+20 
-27 LLPCL
+27 LLL
-32 FVALL
+32 S
-37 ICSCSTT
+37 SCSTT

-59 INYERGD
+59 IAYERGD
-66 SGVPAAVANKNFI
+66 SGVPSGVANKNFF
-79 TTQEEVEAALA
+79 TMQEEVEAALA
-90 TAPNGALFGSSYHRT
+90 TAPNGALFGSSYFRT

-144 ELRAQVAQTV
+144 QLRAQVAQTV
-154 LHNHGY
+154 LRNYGY
-160 FHGQV
+160 FHGAVDYDVITQ
-165 GYHVKTLRNPKKAKI
+165 RNPKKAKI
-180 GYDVDM
+180 GYNITT

-192 DSISYLNFP
+192 DSISYHGFP
-201 AEADSLIKATAGQS
+201 LEADSLIAATADQS

-229 GERTRLSTLFRNNGY
+229 GERQRISTLFRNNGY
-244 YYYQP
+244 YFYQP
-249 AYASYLADTVAVP
+249 AYASYLADTLSVP

-272 NGIAE
+272 DGIAE
-277 EARRKYYISNIT
+277 EVRKKYYIGHIT
-289 VNLQKTFMQEPT
+289 VNLQKTFMQELT
-301 DSLRRRTFT
+301 DSLHRRTFT
-310 LRYNG
+310 LRYRG
-315 KRSPVRPRVVMG
+315 KHSPVRPRVVMG
-327 AMRLRHRQPYS
+327 AMRLRSRQPYS

-359 FKFTPRGSKDLSDID
+359 FQFIPRTSKDLSDID
-374 FIRELPM
+374 FIRELQAPAD
-381 PGFLPTSPLANAFD
+381 LLK
-395 TLNVSTSQRF
+395 LTSQLSARQTPLSLLQ
-405 NFLAPDTLDLVVSCV
+405 NEDTLDLVVNCV

-427 YLETNFTKRTIGRM
+427 YLETNFTNRTIGRM
-441 GPELKVGLTK
+441 GPELKLGFTK

-458 EKLDVN
+458 EKLDIN
-464 LHGSYEWQTN
+464 LHGSYEWQTR
-474 SSSGDMN
+474 SSGGDMN

-500 MGGNQIR
+500 MGSNQMR
-507 RRMERARERGVVL
+507 RRMERMWARGIRP
-520 NPNRWRRIATTMAK
+520 NPRRWRRVATTLAK

-548 HIVAG
+548 HIVSG

-577 YMNSHTEKF
+577 YMNSHTADF
-586 DSIINNSPYLAATM
+586 DSIIISNPYLAATM

-615 SPADKLN
+615 SPTDMLN
-622 PLRWEL
+622 PIRWEL

-648 DEKDKQLFK
+648 SEKNKKLFK
-657 NPYAQFVKVETDFTK
+657 NPYAQYVKIETDFTK
-672 TWQLSQHSQLV
+672 TWQLGLHSQLV

-697 TDLPFSERFYV
+697 NDLPFSERFYV

-721 IGPGRFIGDYDGN
+721 IGPGRFEGDFKGN
-734 RQLSYLMQNGDVKF
+734 RQISYLLQNGDVKF

-767 LDAGNVWLRKDLDI
+767 LDAGNVWLRKDI
-781 DADDISI
+781 DLGVREISD
-788 LFDETNFRFGEFF
+788 LFDDSKFRFGDFF

-818 LILRLDWGIG
+818 LILRLDWGVG
-828 LHVPYETTKSG
+828 LHVPFETTKSG
-839 FYNIDKFSRYQTLHF
+839 FYNIDRFSRYQTLHF

>member
-1 MNKKG
+1 MNRKYPQIG
-6 APVALLRKAMIALC
+6 LGLFSALAM
-20 AVQKVKI
+20 
-27 LLPCL
+27 LLL
-32 FVALL
+32 S
-37 ICSCSTT
+37 SCSTT

-59 INYERGD
+59 IAYERGD
-66 SGVPAAVANKNFI
+66 SGVPSGVANKNFF
-79 TTQEEVEAALA
+79 TMQEEVEAALA
-90 TAPNGALFGSSYHRT
+90 TAPNGALFGSSYFRT

-144 ELRAQVAQTV
+144 QLRAQVAQTV
-154 LHNHGY
+154 LRNYGY
-160 FHGQV
+160 FHGAVDYDVITQ
-165 GYHVKTLRNPKKAKI
+165 RNPKKAKI
-180 GYDVDM
+180 GYNITT

-192 DSISYLNFP
+192 DSISYHGFP
-201 AEADSLIKATAGQS
+201 LEADSLIAATADQS

-229 GERTRLSTLFRNNGY
+229 GERQRISTLFRNNGY
-244 YYYQP
+244 YFYQP
-249 AYASYLADTVAVP
+249 AYASYLADTVSVP

-272 NGIAE
+272 DGIAE
-277 EARRKYYISNIT
+277 EVRKKYYIGHIT
-289 VNLQKTFMQEPT
+289 VNLQKTFMQELT
-301 DSLRRRTFT
+301 DSLHRRTFT
-310 LRYNG
+310 LRYRG
-315 KRSPVRPRVVMG
+315 KHSPLRPRVVMG
-327 AMRLRHRQPYS
+327 AMRLRSRQPYS

-359 FKFTPRGSKDLSDID
+359 FQFIPRTSKDLSDID
-374 FIRELPM
+374 FIRELQAPAD
-381 PGFLPTSPLANAFD
+381 LLK
-395 TLNVSTSQRF
+395 LTSQLSARQTPLSLLQ
-405 NFLAPDTLDLVVSCV
+405 NEDTLDLVVNCV

-427 YLETNFTKRTIGRM
+427 YLETNFTNRTIGRM
-441 GPELKVGLTK
+441 GPELKLGFTK

-458 EKLDVN
+458 EKLDIN
-464 LHGSYEWQTN
+464 LHGSYEWQTR
-474 SSSGDMN
+474 SSGGDMN

-500 MGGNQIR
+500 MGNNQMR
-507 RRMERARERGVVL
+507 RRMERMRARGIRP
-520 NPNRWRRIATTMAK
+520 NPRRWRRVATTLAK

-548 HIVAG
+548 HIVSG

-577 YMNSHTEKF
+577 YMNSHTADF
-586 DSIINNSPYLAATM
+586 DSIIISNPYLAATM

-615 SPADKLN
+615 SPTDMLN
-622 PLRWEL
+622 PIRWEL

-648 DEKDKQLFK
+648 SEKNKKLFK
-657 NPYAQFVKVETDFTK
+657 NPYAQYVKIETDFTK
-672 TWQLSQHSQLV
+672 TWQLGLHSQLV

-697 TDLPFSERFYV
+697 NDLPFSERFYV

-721 IGPGRFIGDYDGN
+721 IGPGRFEGDFKGN
-734 RQLSYLMQNGDVKF
+734 RQISYLLQNGDVKF

-767 LDAGNVWLRKDLDI
+767 LDAGNVWLRKDI
-781 DADDISI
+781 DLGVKEISD
-788 LFDETNFRFGEFF
+788 LFDDSKFRFGDFF

-818 LILRLDWGIG
+818 LILRLDWGVG
-828 LHVPYETTKSG
+828 LHVPFETTKSG
-839 FYNIDKFSRYQTLHF
+839 FYNIDRFSRYQTLHF

>member
-1 MNKKG
+1 MNRKYLHIG
-6 APVALLRKAMIALC
+6 LGLFSALAM
-20 AVQKVKI
+20 
-27 LLPCL
+27 LLL
-32 FVALL
+32 S
-37 ICSCSTT
+37 SCSTT

-59 INYERGD
+59 IAYERGD
-66 SGVPAAVANKNFI
+66 SGVPSGVANKNFF
-79 TTQEEVEAALA
+79 TMQEEVEAALA
-90 TAPNGALFGSSYHRT
+90 TAPNGALFGSSYFRT

-144 ELRAQVAQTV
+144 QLRAQVAQTV
-154 LHNHGY
+154 LRNYGY
-160 FHGQV
+160 FHGAVDYDVITQ
-165 GYHVKTLRNPKKAKI
+165 RNPKKAKI
-180 GYDVDM
+180 GYNITT

-192 DSISYLNFP
+192 DSISYHGFP
-201 AEADSLIKATAGQS
+201 LEADSLIAATADQS

-229 GERTRLSTLFRNNGY
+229 GERQRISTLFRNNGY
-244 YYYQP
+244 YFYQP
-249 AYASYLADTVAVP
+249 AYASYLADTVSVP

-272 NGIAE
+272 DGIAE
-277 EARRKYYISNIT
+277 EVRKKYYIGHIT
-289 VNLQKTFMQEPT
+289 VNLQKTFMQELT
-301 DSLRRRTFT
+301 DSLHRRTFT
-310 LRYNG
+310 LRYRG
-315 KRSPVRPRVVMG
+315 KHSPVRPRVVMG
-327 AMRLRHRQPYS
+327 AMRLRSRQPYS

-359 FKFTPRGSKDLSDID
+359 FQFIPRTSKDLSDID
-374 FIRELPM
+374 FIRELQAPAD
-381 PGFLPTSPLANAFD
+381 LLK
-395 TLNVSTSQRF
+395 LTSQLSARQTPLSLLQ
-405 NFLAPDTLDLVVSCV
+405 NEDTLDLVVNCV

-427 YLETNFTKRTIGRM
+427 YLETNFTNRTIGRM
-441 GPELKVGLTK
+441 GPELKLGFTK

-458 EKLDVN
+458 EKLDIN
-464 LHGSYEWQTN
+464 LHGSYEWQTR
-474 SSSGDMN
+474 SSGGDMN

-500 MGGNQIR
+500 MGSNQMR
-507 RRMERARERGVVL
+507 RRMERMWARGIRP
-520 NPNRWRRIATTMAK
+520 NPRRWRRVATTLAK

-548 HIVAG
+548 HIVSG

-577 YMNSHTEKF
+577 YMNSHTADF
-586 DSIINNSPYLAATM
+586 DSIIISNPYLAATM

-615 SPADKLN
+615 SPTDMLN
-622 PLRWEL
+622 PIRWEL

-648 DEKDKQLFK
+648 SEKNKKLFK
-657 NPYAQFVKVETDFTK
+657 NPYAQYVKIETDFTK
-672 TWQLSQHSQLV
+672 TWQLGLHSQLV

-697 TDLPFSERFYV
+697 NDLPFSERFYV

-721 IGPGRFIGDYDGN
+721 IGPGRFEGDFKGN
-734 RQLSYLMQNGDVKF
+734 RQISYLLQNGDVKF

-767 LDAGNVWLRKDLDI
+767 LDAGNVWLRKDI
-781 DADDISI
+781 DLGVKEISD
-788 LFDETNFRFGEFF
+788 LFDDSKFRFGDFF

-818 LILRLDWGIG
+818 LILRLDWGVG
-828 LHVPYETTKSG
+828 LHVPFETTKSG
-839 FYNIDKFSRYQTLHF
+839 FYNIDRFSRYQTLHF

>member
-1 MNKKG
+1 MNKIG
-6 APVALLRKAMIALC
+6 APVALWRKVKIALG

-27 LLPCL
+27 LLPCF
-32 FVALL
+32 FVSLL
-37 ICSCSTT
+37 LSSCSTT

-119 KEGKVAKWLTES
+119 KDGKVAKWLTES

-165 GYHVKTLRNPKKAKI
+165 GYNVVTQRNPKKAKI
-180 GYDVDM
+180 GYDVTM

-192 DSISYLNFP
+192 DSISYLGFP
-201 AEADSLIKATAGQS
+201 AEADSLIKATAHQS

-229 GERTRLSTLFRNNGY
+229 GERTRISTLFRNNGY

-249 AYASYLADTVAVP
+249 AYASYLADTVSVP

-277 EARRKYYISNIT
+277 EARRKYYIGNIT
-289 VNLQKTFMQEPT
+289 VNLQKNFMQEPT

-338 YDLYLESANALNAT
+338 YDLYLQSANALNAT

-359 FKFTPRGSKDLSDID
+359 FQFNRRDGLDVSEID
-374 FIRELPM
+374 FIRELEKPSD
-381 PGFLPTSPLANAFD
+381 FLALTSNLSSRRVSLSPLLSD
-395 TLNVSTSQRF
+395 
-405 NFLAPDTLDLVVSCV
+405 DTLDLVVNCV

-427 YLETNFTKRTIGRM
+427 YFETNFTKRTIGRM
-441 GPELKVGLTK
+441 GPELKIGFTK

-464 LHGSYEWQTN
+464 LHGSYEWQTR

-507 RRMERARERGVVL
+507 RRMERMRERGITP
-520 NPNRWRRIATTMAK
+520 NPNRWRRVATTMAK

-548 HIVAG
+548 HIVSG

-586 DSIINNSPYLAATM
+586 DSIIENSPYLAATM

-622 PLRWEL
+622 PIRWEL

-638 LAYVAAGKKW
+638 LAYMAAGKKW
-648 DEKDKQLFK
+648 NEEDKELFK

-697 TDLPFSERFYV
+697 SDLPFSERFYI
-708 GGANSVRAFPLRS
+708 GGANSVRAYPLRS
-721 IGPGRFIGDYDGN
+721 IGPGRFLGDYEGN
-734 RQLSYLMQNGDVKF
+734 RQLSYLLQNGDVKL

-767 LDAGNVWLRKDLDI
+767 LDAGNVWLRKDLEI
-781 DADDISI
+781 GIDDISI
-788 LFDETNFRFGEFF
+788 MFKEAYFRFGEFF

-839 FYNIDKFSRYQTLHF
+839 FYNVDKFSRHQTLHF

>member
-1 MNKKG
+1 MNKIG
-6 APVALLRKAMIALC
+6 APVALWRKVIALG
-20 AVQKVKI
+20 AVRKVKI
-27 LLPCL
+27 LLPCF

-37 ICSCSTT
+37 LSSCSTT

-119 KEGKVAKWLTES
+119 KDGKVAKWLTES

-165 GYHVKTLRNPKKAKI
+165 GYNVVTQRNPKKAKI
-180 GYDVDM
+180 GYDVTM

-192 DSISYLNFP
+192 DSISYLGFP
-201 AEADSLIKATAGQS
+201 AEADSLIKATAHQS

-229 GERTRLSTLFRNNGY
+229 GERTRISTLFRNNGY

-249 AYASYLADTVAVP
+249 AYASYLADTVSVP

-277 EARRKYYISNIT
+277 EARRKYYIGNIT
-289 VNLQKTFMQEPT
+289 VNLQKNFMQEPT

-327 AMRLRHRQPYS
+327 AMRLRHGQPYS
-338 YDLYLESANALNAT
+338 YDLYLQSANALNAT

-359 FKFTPRGSKDLSDID
+359 FQFNRRDGLDVSEID
-374 FIRELPM
+374 FIRELEKPSD
-381 PGFLPTSPLANAFD
+381 FLALTSNLSSRRVSLSPLLSD
-395 TLNVSTSQRF
+395 
-405 NFLAPDTLDLVVSCV
+405 DTLDLVVNCV

-427 YLETNFTKRTIGRM
+427 YFETNFTKRTIGRM
-441 GPELKVGLTK
+441 GPELKIGFTK

-464 LHGSYEWQTN
+464 LHGSYEWQTR

-507 RRMERARERGVVL
+507 RRMERMRERGITP
-520 NPNRWRRIATTMAK
+520 NPNRWRRVATTMAK

-548 HIVAG
+548 HIVSG

-586 DSIINNSPYLAATM
+586 DSIIENSPYLAATM

-622 PLRWEL
+622 PIRWEL

-638 LAYVAAGKKW
+638 LAYMAAGKKW
-648 DEKDKQLFK
+648 NEEDKELFK

-697 TDLPFSERFYV
+697 SDLPFSERFYI
-708 GGANSVRAFPLRS
+708 GGANSVRAYPLRS
-721 IGPGRFIGDYDGN
+721 IGPGRFMGDYEGN
-734 RQLSYLMQNGDVKF
+734 RQLSYLLQNGDVKL

-767 LDAGNVWLRKDLDI
+767 LDAGNVWLRKDLEIGI
-781 DADDISI
+781 DDLSI
-788 LFDETNFRFGEFF
+788 MFKEAYFHFGEFF

-839 FYNIDKFSRYQTLHF
+839 FYNVDKFSRHQTLHF

>member
-1 MNKKG
+1 MNKIG
-6 APVALLRKAMIALC
+6 APVALWRKVIALG

-27 LLPCL
+27 LLPCF
-32 FVALL
+32 FVSLL
-37 ICSCSTT
+37 LSSCSTT

-119 KEGKVAKWLTES
+119 KDGKVAKWLTES

-165 GYHVKTLRNPKKAKI
+165 GYNVVTQRNPKKAKI
-180 GYDVDM
+180 GYDVTM

-192 DSISYLNFP
+192 DSISYLGFP
-201 AEADSLIKATAGQS
+201 AEADSLIKATAHQS

-229 GERTRLSTLFRNNGY
+229 GERTRISTLFRNNGY

-249 AYASYLADTVAVP
+249 AYASYLADTVSVP

-272 NGIAE
+272 DGIAE
-277 EARRKYYISNIT
+277 EARRKYYIGNIT
-289 VNLQKTFMQEPT
+289 VNLQKNFMQEPT

-338 YDLYLESANALNAT
+338 YDQYLESANALNAT

-359 FKFTPRGSKDLSDID
+359 FQFNRRDGLDVSEID
-374 FIRELPM
+374 FIRELEKPSD
-381 PGFLPTSPLANAFD
+381 FLALTSNLSSRRVSLSPLLSD
-395 TLNVSTSQRF
+395 
-405 NFLAPDTLDLVVSCV
+405 DTLDLVVNCV

-427 YLETNFTKRTIGRM
+427 YFETNFTKRTIGRM
-441 GPELKVGLTK
+441 GPELKIGFTK

-464 LHGSYEWQTN
+464 LHGSYEWQTR

-507 RRMERARERGVVL
+507 RRMERMRERGITP
-520 NPNRWRRIATTMAK
+520 NPNRWRRVATTMAK

-548 HIVAG
+548 HIVSG

-586 DSIINNSPYLAATM
+586 DSIIENSPYLAATM

-622 PLRWEL
+622 PIRWEL

-638 LAYVAAGKKW
+638 LAYMAAGKKW
-648 DEKDKQLFK
+648 NEEDKELFK

-697 TDLPFSERFYV
+697 SDLPFSERFYI
-708 GGANSVRAFPLRS
+708 GGANSVRAYPLRS
-721 IGPGRFIGDYDGN
+721 IGPGRFMGDYEGN
-734 RQLSYLMQNGDVKF
+734 RQLSYLLQNGDVKL

-767 LDAGNVWLRKDLDI
+767 LDAGNVWLRKDLEI
-781 DADDISI
+781 GIDDISI
-788 LFDETNFRFGEFF
+788 MFKEAYFRFGEFF

-839 FYNIDKFSRYQTLHF
+839 FYNVDKFSRHQTLHF

>member
-1 MNKKG
+1 MNRKYLHIG
-6 APVALLRKAMIALC
+6 LGLFSALAM
-20 AVQKVKI
+20 
-27 LLPCL
+27 LLL
-32 FVALL
+32 S
-37 ICSCSTT
+37 SCSTT

-59 INYERGD
+59 IAYERGD
-66 SGVPAAVANKNFI
+66 SGVPSGVANKNFF
-79 TTQEEVEAALA
+79 TMQEEVEAALA
-90 TAPNGALFGSSYHRT
+90 TAPNGALFGSSYFRT

-144 ELRAQVAQTV
+144 QLRAQVAQTV
-154 LHNHGY
+154 LRNYGY
-160 FHGQV
+160 FHGAVDYDVITQ
-165 GYHVKTLRNPKKAKI
+165 RNPKKAKI
-180 GYDVDM
+180 GYNITT

-192 DSISYLNFP
+192 DSISYQGFP
-201 AEADSLIKATAGQS
+201 LEADSLIAATADQS

-229 GERTRLSTLFRNNGY
+229 GERQRISTLFRNNGY
-244 YYYQP
+244 YFYQP
-249 AYASYLADTVAVP
+249 AYASYLADTVSVP

-272 NGIAE
+272 DGIAE
-277 EARRKYYISNIT
+277 EVRKKYYIGHIT
-289 VNLQKTFMQEPT
+289 VNLQKTFMQELT
-301 DSLRRRTFT
+301 DSLHRRTFT
-310 LRYNG
+310 LRYRG
-315 KRSPVRPRVVMG
+315 KHSPVRPRVVMG
-327 AMRLRHRQPYS
+327 AMRLRSRQPYS

-359 FKFTPRGSKDLSDID
+359 FQFIPRTSKDLSDID
-374 FIRELPM
+374 FIRELQAPAD
-381 PGFLPTSPLANAFD
+381 LLK
-395 TLNVSTSQRF
+395 LTSQLSARQTPLSLLQ
-405 NFLAPDTLDLVVSCV
+405 NEDTLDLVVNCV

-427 YLETNFTKRTIGRM
+427 YLETNFTNRTIGRM
-441 GPELKVGLTK
+441 GPELKLGFTK

-458 EKLDVN
+458 EKLDIN
-464 LHGSYEWQTN
+464 LHGSYEWQTR
-474 SSSGDMN
+474 SSGGDMN

-500 MGGNQIR
+500 MGSNQMR
-507 RRMERARERGVVL
+507 RRMERMWARGIRP
-520 NPNRWRRIATTMAK
+520 NPRRWRRVATTLAK

-548 HIVAG
+548 HIVSG

-577 YMNSHTEKF
+577 YMNSHTADF
-586 DSIINNSPYLAATM
+586 DSIIISNPYLAATM

-615 SPADKLN
+615 SPTDLLN
-622 PLRWEL
+622 PIRWEL

-648 DEKDKQLFK
+648 SEKNKKLFK
-657 NPYAQFVKVETDFTK
+657 NPYAQYVKIETDFTK
-672 TWQLSQHSQLV
+672 TWQLGLHSQLV

-697 TDLPFSERFYV
+697 NDLPFSERFYV

-721 IGPGRFIGDYDGN
+721 IGPGRFEGDFKGN
-734 RQLSYLMQNGDVKF
+734 RQISYLLQNGDVKF

-767 LDAGNVWLRKDLDI
+767 LDAGNVWLRKDI
-781 DADDISI
+781 DLGVKEISD
-788 LFDETNFRFGEFF
+788 LFDDSKFRFGDFF

-818 LILRLDWGIG
+818 LILRLDWGVG
-828 LHVPYETTKSG
+828 LHVPFETTKSG
-839 FYNIDKFSRYQTLHF
+839 FYNIDRFSRYQTLHF

>member
-1 MNKKG
+1 MNKIG
-6 APVALLRKAMIALC
+6 APVALWRKVIALG
-20 AVQKVKI
+20 AVRKVKI
-27 LLPCL
+27 LLPCF

-37 ICSCSTT
+37 LSSCSTT

-119 KEGKVAKWLTES
+119 KDGKVAKWLTES

-165 GYHVKTLRNPKKAKI
+165 GYNVVTQRNPKKAKI
-180 GYDVDM
+180 GYDVTM

-192 DSISYLNFP
+192 DSISYLGFP
-201 AEADSLIKATAGQS
+201 AEADSLIKATAHQS

-229 GERTRLSTLFRNNGY
+229 GERTRISTLFRNNGY

-249 AYASYLADTVAVP
+249 AYASYLADTVSVP

-277 EARRKYYISNIT
+277 EARRKYYIGNIT
-289 VNLQKTFMQEPT
+289 VNLQKNFMQEPT

-338 YDLYLESANALNAT
+338 YDQYLESANALNAT

-359 FKFTPRGSKDLSDID
+359 FQFNRRDGLDVSEID
-374 FIRELPM
+374 FIRELEKPSD
-381 PGFLPTSPLANAFD
+381 FLALTSNLSSRRVSLSPLLSD
-395 TLNVSTSQRF
+395 
-405 NFLAPDTLDLVVSCV
+405 DTLDLVVNCV

-427 YLETNFTKRTIGRM
+427 YFETNFTKRTIGRM
-441 GPELKVGLTK
+441 GPELKIGFTK

-464 LHGSYEWQTN
+464 LHGSYEWQTR

-507 RRMERARERGVVL
+507 RRMERMWERGITP
-520 NPNRWRRIATTMAK
+520 NPNRWRRVATTMAK

-548 HIVAG
+548 HIVSG

-586 DSIINNSPYLAATM
+586 DSIIKNSPYLAATM

-622 PLRWEL
+622 PIRWEL

-638 LAYVAAGKKW
+638 LAYMAAGKKW
-648 DEKDKQLFK
+648 NEEDKKLFK

-697 TDLPFSERFYV
+697 SDLPFSERFYI
-708 GGANSVRAFPLRS
+708 GGANSVRAYPLRS
-721 IGPGRFIGDYDGN
+721 IGPGRFMGDYEGN
-734 RQLSYLMQNGDVKF
+734 RQLSYLLQNGDVKL

-767 LDAGNVWLRKDLDI
+767 LDAGNVWLRKDLEI
-781 DADDISI
+781 GIDDISI
-788 LFDETNFRFGEFF
+788 MFKEAYFRFGEFF

-839 FYNIDKFSRYQTLHF
+839 FYNVDKFSRHQTLHF

>member
-1 MNKKG
+1 MNKIG
-6 APVALLRKAMIALC
+6 APVALWRKVIVLC
-20 AVQKVKI
+20 AVRKVKI
-27 LLPCL
+27 LLPCF

-37 ICSCSTT
+37 LSSCSTT

-119 KEGKVAKWLTES
+119 KDGKVAKWLTES

-165 GYHVKTLRNPKKAKI
+165 GYNVVTQRNPKKAKI
-180 GYDVDM
+180 GYDVSM

-192 DSISYLNFP
+192 DSISYLGFP
-201 AEADSLIKATAGQS
+201 AEADSLIKATAHQS

-229 GERTRLSTLFRNNGY
+229 GERTRISTLFRNNGY

-249 AYASYLADTVAVP
+249 AYASYLADTVSVP

-277 EARRKYYISNIT
+277 EARRKYYIGNIT
-289 VNLQKTFMQEPT
+289 VNLQKNFMQEPT

-338 YDLYLESANALNAT
+338 YDQYLESANALNAT

-359 FKFTPRGSKDLSDID
+359 FQFNRRDGLDVSEID
-374 FIRELPM
+374 FIRELEKPSD
-381 PGFLPTSPLANAFD
+381 FLALTSNLSSRRVSLSPLLSD
-395 TLNVSTSQRF
+395 
-405 NFLAPDTLDLVVSCV
+405 DTLDLVVNCV

-427 YLETNFTKRTIGRM
+427 YFETNFTKRTIGRM
-441 GPELKVGLTK
+441 GPELKIGFTK

-464 LHGSYEWQTN
+464 LHGSYEWQTR

-507 RRMERARERGVVL
+507 RRMERMRERGITP
-520 NPNRWRRIATTMAK
+520 NPNRWRRVATTMAK

-548 HIVAG
+548 HIVSG

-586 DSIINNSPYLAATM
+586 DSIIENSPYLAATM

-622 PLRWEL
+622 PIRWEL

-638 LAYVAAGKKW
+638 LAYMAAGKKW
-648 DEKDKQLFK
+648 NEEDKELFK

-697 TDLPFSERFYV
+697 SDLPFSERFYI
-708 GGANSVRAFPLRS
+708 GGANSVRAYPLRS
-721 IGPGRFIGDYDGN
+721 IGPGRFMGDYEGN
-734 RQLSYLMQNGDVKF
+734 RQLSYLLQNGDVKL

-767 LDAGNVWLRKDLDI
+767 LDAGNVWLRKDLEI
-781 DADDISI
+781 GIDDISI
-788 LFDETNFRFGEFF
+788 MFKEAYFRFGEFF

-807 TGVGLRYDLDF
+807 TGIGLRYDLDF

-839 FYNIDKFSRYQTLHF
+839 FYNVDKFSRHQTLHF

>member
-1 MNKKG
+1 MNRIG
-6 APVALLRKAMIALC
+6 APVALLRKVIVLG
-20 AVQKVKI
+20 AVRKVKI
-27 LLPCL
+27 LLPCF

-37 ICSCSTT
+37 LSSCSTT

-119 KEGKVAKWLTES
+119 KDGKVAKWLTES

-165 GYHVKTLRNPKKAKI
+165 GYNVVTQRNPKKAKI
-180 GYDVDM
+180 GYDVTM

-192 DSISYLNFP
+192 DSISYLGFP
-201 AEADSLIKATAGQS
+201 AEADSLIKATAHQS

-229 GERTRLSTLFRNNGY
+229 GERTRISTLFRNNGY

-249 AYASYLADTVAVP
+249 AYASYLADTVSVP

-277 EARRKYYISNIT
+277 EARRKYYIGNIT
-289 VNLQKTFMQEPT
+289 VNLQKNFMQEPT

-327 AMRLRHRQPYS
+327 AMRLRHGQPYS
-338 YDLYLESANALNAT
+338 YDLYLQSANALNAT

-359 FKFTPRGSKDLSDID
+359 FQFNRRDGLDVSEID
-374 FIRELPM
+374 FIRELEKPSD
-381 PGFLPTSPLANAFD
+381 FLALTSNLSSRRVSLSPLLSD
-395 TLNVSTSQRF
+395 
-405 NFLAPDTLDLVVSCV
+405 DTLDLVVNCV

-427 YLETNFTKRTIGRM
+427 YFETNFTKRTIGRM
-441 GPELKVGLTK
+441 GPELKIGFTK

-464 LHGSYEWQTN
+464 LHGSYEWQTR

-507 RRMERARERGVVL
+507 RRMERMRERGITP
-520 NPNRWRRIATTMAK
+520 NPNRWRRVATTMAK

-548 HIVAG
+548 HIVSG

-586 DSIINNSPYLAATM
+586 DSIIENSPYLAATM

-622 PLRWEL
+622 PIRWEL

-638 LAYVAAGKKW
+638 LAYMAAGKKW
-648 DEKDKQLFK
+648 NEEDKELFK

-697 TDLPFSERFYV
+697 SDLPFSERFYI
-708 GGANSVRAFPLRS
+708 GGANSVRAYPLRS
-721 IGPGRFIGDYDGN
+721 IGPGRFMGDYEGN
-734 RQLSYLMQNGDVKF
+734 RQLSYLLQNGDVKL

-767 LDAGNVWLRKDLDI
+767 LDAGNVWLRKDLEIGI
-781 DADDISI
+781 DDLSI
-788 LFDETNFRFGEFF
+788 MFKEAYFHFGEFF

-839 FYNIDKFSRYQTLHF
+839 FYNVDKFSRHQTLHF

>member
-1 MNKKG
+1 MNRKYLHIG
-6 APVALLRKAMIALC
+6 LGLFSSLAMLLLS
-20 AVQKVKI
+20 
-27 LLPCL
+27 
-32 FVALL
+32 
-37 ICSCSTT
+37 SCSTT

-59 INYERGD
+59 IAYERGD
-66 SGVPAAVANKNFI
+66 SGVPSGVANKNFF
-79 TTQEEVEAALA
+79 TMQEEVEAALA
-90 TAPNGALFGSSYHRT
+90 TAPNGALFGSSYFRT
-105 PFPYG
+105 PFSYG

-144 ELRAQVAQTV
+144 QLRAQVAQTV
-154 LHNHGY
+154 LRNYGY
-160 FHGQV
+160 FHGAVDYDVITQ
-165 GYHVKTLRNPKKAKI
+165 RNPKKAKI
-180 GYDVDM
+180 GYNITT

-192 DSISYLNFP
+192 DSISYQGFP
-201 AEADSLIKATAGQS
+201 LEADSLIAATADQS

-229 GERTRLSTLFRNNGY
+229 GERPRISTLFRNNGY
-244 YYYQP
+244 YFYQP
-249 AYASYLADTVAVP
+249 AYASYLADTVSVP

-272 NGIAE
+272 DGIAE
-277 EARRKYYISNIT
+277 EVRKKYYIGHIT
-289 VNLQKTFMQEPT
+289 VNLQKNFMQELT
-301 DSLRRRTFT
+301 DSLHRRTFT
-310 LRYNG
+310 LRYRG
-315 KRSPVRPRVVMG
+315 KHSPVRPRVVMG
-327 AMRLRHRQPYS
+327 AMRLRSRQPYS

-359 FKFTPRGSKDLSDID
+359 FQFIPRTSKDLSDID
-374 FIRELPM
+374 FIRELQAPAD
-381 PGFLPTSPLANAFD
+381 LLK
-395 TLNVSTSQRF
+395 LTSQLSARQTPLSLLQ
-405 NFLAPDTLDLVVSCV
+405 NEDTLDLVVNCV

-441 GPELKVGLTK
+441 GPELKLGFTK

-458 EKLDVN
+458 EKLDIN
-464 LHGSYEWQTN
+464 LHGSYEWQTR
-474 SSSGDMN
+474 SSGGDMN

-488 VSLEFPRLVAPF
+488 VSLEFPRIVAPF
-500 MGGNQIR
+500 MGSNQMR
-507 RRMERARERGVVL
+507 RRMERMRARGIRP
-520 NPNRWRRIATTMAK
+520 NPRRWRRVATTLAK

-548 HIVAG
+548 HIVSG

-577 YMNSHTEKF
+577 YMNSHTADF
-586 DSIINNSPYLAATM
+586 DSIIISNPYLAATM

-615 SPADKLN
+615 SPTDMLN
-622 PLRWEL
+622 PIRWEL

-648 DEKDKQLFK
+648 SEKNKKLFK
-657 NPYAQFVKVETDFTK
+657 NPYAQYVKIETDFTK
-672 TWQLSQHSQLV
+672 TWQLGLHSQLV

-697 TDLPFSERFYV
+697 NDLPFSERFYV

-721 IGPGRFIGDYDGN
+721 IGPGRFEGDFKGN
-734 RQLSYLMQNGDVKF
+734 RQMSYLLQNGDVKF

-767 LDAGNVWLRKDLDI
+767 LDAGNVWLRKDI
-781 DADDISI
+781 DLGVREISD
-788 LFDETNFRFGEFF
+788 LFDDSKFRFGDFF

-818 LILRLDWGIG
+818 LILRLDWGVG
-828 LHVPYETTKSG
+828 LHVPFETTKSG
-839 FYNIDKFSRYQTLHF
+839 FYNIDRFSRYQTLHF

>member
-1 MNKKG
+1 M
-6 APVALLRKAMIALC
+6 
-20 AVQKVKI
+20 
-27 LLPCL
+27 
-32 FVALL
+32 
-37 ICSCSTT
+37 
-44 QNIPDGDQ
+44 
-52 LFVGLTK
+52 GLTK

-110 LWIWNAFSG
+110 LWIW
-119 KEGKVAKWLTES
+119 
-131 FGKQPVLMSWVNP
+131 VNP

-165 GYHVKTLRNPKKAKI
+165 GYNVVAQRNPKKAKI
-180 GYDVDM
+180 GYDVTM

-192 DSISYLNFP
+192 DSISYLGFP
-201 AEADSLIKATAGQS
+201 AEADSLIKATAHQS

-229 GERTRLSTLFRNNGY
+229 GERTRISTLFRNNGY

-249 AYASYLADTVAVP
+249 AYASYLADTVSVP

-277 EARRKYYISNIT
+277 EARRKYYIGNIT
-289 VNLQKTFMQEPT
+289 VNLQKNFMQEPT

-338 YDLYLESANALNAT
+338 YDQYLESANALNAT

-359 FKFTPRGSKDLSDID
+359 FQFNRRDGLDVSEID
-374 FIRELPM
+374 FIRELEKPSD
-381 PGFLPTSPLANAFD
+381 FLALTSNLSSRRVSLSPLLSD
-395 TLNVSTSQRF
+395 
-405 NFLAPDTLDLVVSCV
+405 DTLDLVVNCV

-427 YLETNFTKRTIGRM
+427 YFETNFTKRTIGRM
-441 GPELKVGLTK
+441 GPELKIGFTK

-464 LHGSYEWQTN
+464 LHGSYEWQTR

-507 RRMERARERGVVL
+507 RRMERMRERGITP
-520 NPNRWRRIATTMAK
+520 NPNRWHRVATTMAK

-548 HIVAG
+548 HIVSG

-586 DSIINNSPYLAATM
+586 DSIIENSPYLAATM

-622 PLRWEL
+622 PIRWEL

-638 LAYVAAGKKW
+638 LAYMAAGKKW
-648 DEKDKQLFK
+648 NEEDKELFK

-697 TDLPFSERFYV
+697 SDLPFSERFYI
-708 GGANSVRAFPLRS
+708 GGANSVRAYPLRS
-721 IGPGRFIGDYDGN
+721 IGPGRFMGDYEGN
-734 RQLSYLMQNGDVKF
+734 RQLSYLLQNGDVKL

-767 LDAGNVWLRKDLDI
+767 LDAGNVWLRKDLEI
-781 DADDISI
+781 GIDDISI
-788 LFDETNFRFGEFF
+788 MFKEAYFRFGEFF

-839 FYNIDKFSRYQTLHF
+839 FYNVDKFSRHQTLHF

>member
-1 MNKKG
+1 MNKID
-6 APVALLRKAMIALC
+6 APVALWRKVIALG
-20 AVQKVKI
+20 AVRKVKI
-27 LLPCL
+27 LLPC
-32 FVALL
+32 FFMALL
-37 ICSCSTT
+37 LSSCSTT

-119 KEGKVAKWLTES
+119 KDGKVAKWLTES

-165 GYHVKTLRNPKKAKI
+165 GYNVVTQRNPKKAKI
-180 GYDVDM
+180 GYDVSM

-192 DSISYLNFP
+192 DSISYLGFP
-201 AEADSLIKATAGQS
+201 AEADSLIKATAHQS

-229 GERTRLSTLFRNNGY
+229 GERTRISTLFRNNGY

-249 AYASYLADTVAVP
+249 AYASYLADTVSVP

-277 EARRKYYISNIT
+277 EARRKYYIGNIT
-289 VNLQKTFMQEPT
+289 VNLQKNFMQEPT

-327 AMRLRHRQPYS
+327 AMRLRHGQPYS
-338 YDLYLESANALNAT
+338 YDLYLQSANALNAT

-359 FKFTPRGSKDLSDID
+359 FQFNRRDGLDVSEID
-374 FIRELPM
+374 FIRELEKPSD
-381 PGFLPTSPLANAFD
+381 FLALTSNLSSRRVSLSPLLSD
-395 TLNVSTSQRF
+395 
-405 NFLAPDTLDLVVSCV
+405 DTLDLVVNCV

-427 YLETNFTKRTIGRM
+427 YFETNFTKRTIGRM
-441 GPELKVGLTK
+441 GPELKIGFTK

-464 LHGSYEWQTN
+464 LHGSYEWQTR

-507 RRMERARERGVVL
+507 RRMERMRERGITP
-520 NPNRWRRIATTMAK
+520 NPNRWRRVATTMAK

-548 HIVAG
+548 HIVSG

-586 DSIINNSPYLAATM
+586 DSIIENSPYLAATM

-622 PLRWEL
+622 PIRWEL

-638 LAYVAAGKKW
+638 LAYMAAGKKW
-648 DEKDKQLFK
+648 NEEDKELFK

-697 TDLPFSERFYV
+697 SDLPFSERFYI
-708 GGANSVRAFPLRS
+708 GGANSVRAYPLRS
-721 IGPGRFIGDYDGN
+721 IGPGRFMGDYEGN
-734 RQLSYLMQNGDVKF
+734 RQLSYLLQNGDVKL

-767 LDAGNVWLRKDLDI
+767 LDAGNVWLRKDLEI
-781 DADDISI
+781 GIDDISI
-788 LFDETNFRFGEFF
+788 MFKEAYFHFGEFF

-839 FYNIDKFSRYQTLHF
+839 FYNVDKFSRHQTLHF

>member
-1 MNKKG
+1 MNKIG
-6 APVALLRKAMIALC
+6 APVALWRKVIALG
-20 AVQKVKI
+20 AVRKVKI
-27 LLPCL
+27 LLPC
-32 FVALL
+32 FFMALL
-37 ICSCSTT
+37 LSSCSTT

-119 KEGKVAKWLTES
+119 KDGKVAKWLTES

-165 GYHVKTLRNPKKAKI
+165 GYNVVTQRNPKKAKI
-180 GYDVDM
+180 GYDVTM

-192 DSISYLNFP
+192 DSISYLGFP
-201 AEADSLIKATAGQS
+201 AEADSLIKATAHQS

-229 GERTRLSTLFRNNGY
+229 GERTRISTLFRNNGY

-249 AYASYLADTVAVP
+249 AYASYLADTVSVP

-277 EARRKYYISNIT
+277 EARRKYYIGNIT
-289 VNLQKTFMQEPT
+289 VNLQKNFMQEPT
-301 DSLRRRTFT
+301 DSMRRRTFT

-338 YDLYLESANALNAT
+338 YDLYLQSANALNAT

-359 FKFTPRGSKDLSDID
+359 FQFIRRDGLDVSEID
-374 FIRELPM
+374 FIRELEKPSD
-381 PGFLPTSPLANAFD
+381 FLALTSNLSSRRVSLSPLLSD
-395 TLNVSTSQRF
+395 
-405 NFLAPDTLDLVVSCV
+405 DTLDLVVNCV

-427 YLETNFTKRTIGRM
+427 YFETNFTKRTIGRM
-441 GPELKVGLTK
+441 GPELKIGFTK

-464 LHGSYEWQTN
+464 LHGSYEWQTR

-507 RRMERARERGVVL
+507 RRMERMRERGITP
-520 NPNRWRRIATTMAK
+520 NPNRWRRVATTMAK

-548 HIVAG
+548 HIVSG

-586 DSIINNSPYLAATM
+586 DSIIENSPYLAATM

-622 PLRWEL
+622 PIRWEL

-638 LAYVAAGKKW
+638 LAYMAAGKKW
-648 DEKDKQLFK
+648 NEEDKELFK

-697 TDLPFSERFYV
+697 SDLPFSERFYI
-708 GGANSVRAFPLRS
+708 GGANSVRAYPLRS
-721 IGPGRFIGDYDGN
+721 IGPGRFMGDYEGN
-734 RQLSYLMQNGDVKF
+734 RQLSYLLQNGDVKL

-767 LDAGNVWLRKDLDI
+767 LDAGNVWLRKDLEI
-781 DADDISI
+781 GIDDISI
-788 LFDETNFRFGEFF
+788 MFKEAYFRFGEFF

-839 FYNIDKFSRYQTLHF
+839 FYNVDKFSRHQTLHF

>member
-1 MNKKG
+1 MNKIG
-6 APVALLRKAMIALC
+6 GPVALWRKVIALG
-20 AVQKVKI
+20 AVRKVKI
-27 LLPCL
+27 LLPCF

-37 ICSCSTT
+37 LSSCSTT

-119 KEGKVAKWLTES
+119 KDGKVAKWLTES

-165 GYHVKTLRNPKKAKI
+165 GYNVVTQRNPKKAKI
-180 GYDVDM
+180 GYDVTM

-192 DSISYLNFP
+192 DSISYLGFP
-201 AEADSLIKATAGQS
+201 AEADSLIKATAHQS

-229 GERTRLSTLFRNNGY
+229 GERTRISTLFRNNGY

-249 AYASYLADTVAVP
+249 AYASYLADTVSVP

-277 EARRKYYISNIT
+277 EARRKYYIGNIT
-289 VNLQKTFMQEPT
+289 VNLQKNFMQEPT

-338 YDLYLESANALNAT
+338 YDQYLESANALNAT

-359 FKFTPRGSKDLSDID
+359 FQFIRRDGLDVSEID
-374 FIRELPM
+374 FIRELEKPSD
-381 PGFLPTSPLANAFD
+381 FLTLTSNLSSRRVSLSPLLSD
-395 TLNVSTSQRF
+395 
-405 NFLAPDTLDLVVSCV
+405 DTLDLVVNCV

-427 YLETNFTKRTIGRM
+427 YFETNFTKRTIGRM
-441 GPELKVGLTK
+441 GPELKIGFTK

-464 LHGSYEWQTN
+464 LHGSYEWQTR

-507 RRMERARERGVVL
+507 RRMERMRERGITP
-520 NPNRWRRIATTMAK
+520 NPNRWRRVATTMAK

-548 HIVAG
+548 HIVSG

-586 DSIINNSPYLAATM
+586 DSIIENSPYLAATM

-622 PLRWEL
+622 PIRWEL

-638 LAYVAAGKKW
+638 LAYMAAGKKW
-648 DEKDKQLFK
+648 NEEDKELFK

-697 TDLPFSERFYV
+697 SDLPFSERFYI
-708 GGANSVRAFPLRS
+708 GGANSVRAYPLRS
-721 IGPGRFIGDYDGN
+721 IGPGRFLGDYDGN
-734 RQLSYLMQNGDVKF
+734 RQLSYLLQNGDVKL

-767 LDAGNVWLRKDLDI
+767 LDAGNVWLRKDLEIGI
-781 DADDISI
+781 DDLSI
-788 LFDETNFRFGEFF
+788 MFKEAYFHFGEFF

-839 FYNIDKFSRYQTLHF
+839 FYNVDKFSRHQTLHF

>member
-1 MNKKG
+1 MNRKYPHIG
-6 APVALLRKAMIALC
+6 LGLFSSLAMLLLS
-20 AVQKVKI
+20 
-27 LLPCL
+27 
-32 FVALL
+32 
-37 ICSCSTT
+37 SCSTT

-59 INYERGD
+59 IAYERGD
-66 SGVPAAVANKNFI
+66 SGVPSGVANKNFF
-79 TTQEEVEAALA
+79 TMQEEVEAALA
-90 TAPNGALFGSSYHRT
+90 TAPNGALFGSSYFRT

-144 ELRAQVAQTV
+144 QLRAQVAQTV
-154 LHNHGY
+154 LRNYGY
-160 FHGQV
+160 FHGDVDYDVITQ
-165 GYHVKTLRNPKKAKI
+165 RNPKKAKI
-180 GYDVDM
+180 GYNITT

-192 DSISYLNFP
+192 DSISYQGFP
-201 AEADSLIKATAGQS
+201 LEADSLIAATADQS

-229 GERTRLSTLFRNNGY
+229 GERQRISTLFRNNGY
-244 YYYQP
+244 YFYQP
-249 AYASYLADTVAVP
+249 AYASYLADTVSVP

-272 NGIAE
+272 AGLAE
-277 EARRKYYISNIT
+277 EVRKKYYIGHIT
-289 VNLQKTFMQEPT
+289 VNLQKTFMQELT
-301 DSLRRRTFT
+301 DSLHRRTFT
-310 LRYNG
+310 LRYRG
-315 KRSPVRPRVVMG
+315 KHSPLRPRVVMG
-327 AMRLRHRQPYS
+327 AMRLRSRQPYS

-359 FKFTPRGSKDLSDID
+359 FQFIPRTSKDLSDID
-374 FIRELPM
+374 FIRELQAPAD
-381 PGFLPTSPLANAFD
+381 LLK
-395 TLNVSTSQRF
+395 LTSQLSARQTPLSLLQ
-405 NFLAPDTLDLVVSCV
+405 NEDTLDLVVNCV

-427 YLETNFTKRTIGRM
+427 YLETNFTNRTIGRM
-441 GPELKVGLTK
+441 GPELKLGFTK

-458 EKLDVN
+458 EKLDIN
-464 LHGSYEWQTN
+464 LHGSYEWQTR
-474 SSSGDMN
+474 SSGGDMN

-488 VSLEFPRLVAPF
+488 VSLEFPRIVAPF
-500 MGGNQIR
+500 MGSNQMR
-507 RRMERARERGVVL
+507 RRMERMRARGIRP
-520 NPNRWRRIATTMAK
+520 NPRRWRRVATTLAK

-548 HIVAG
+548 HIVSG

-577 YMNSHTEKF
+577 YMNSHTADF
-586 DSIINNSPYLAATM
+586 DSIIISNPYLAATM

-615 SPADKLN
+615 SPTDLLN
-622 PLRWEL
+622 PIRWEL

-648 DEKDKQLFK
+648 GEKNKKLFK
-657 NPYAQFVKVETDFTK
+657 NPYAQYVKIETDFTK
-672 TWQLSQHSQLV
+672 TWQLGLHSQLV

-697 TDLPFSERFYV
+697 NDLPFSERFYV

-721 IGPGRFIGDYDGN
+721 IGPGRFEGDFKGN
-734 RQLSYLMQNGDVKF
+734 RQISYLLQNGDVKF

-767 LDAGNVWLRKDLDI
+767 LDAGNVWLRKDI
-781 DADDISI
+781 DLGVKEISD
-788 LFDETNFRFGEFF
+788 LFDDSKFRFGDFF

-818 LILRLDWGIG
+818 LILRLDWGVG
-828 LHVPYETTKSG
+828 LHVPFETTKSG
-839 FYNIDKFSRYQTLHF
+839 FYNIDRFSRYQTLHF

>member
-1 MNKKG
+1 MNRKNLHIG
-6 APVALLRKAMIALC
+6 LGLFSALAM
-20 AVQKVKI
+20 
-27 LLPCL
+27 LLL
-32 FVALL
+32 S
-37 ICSCSTT
+37 SCSTT

-59 INYERGD
+59 IAYERGD
-66 SGVPAAVANKNFI
+66 SGVPSGVANKNFF
-79 TTQEEVEAALA
+79 TMQEEVEAALA
-90 TAPNGALFGSSYHRT
+90 TAPNGALFGSSYFRT

-144 ELRAQVAQTV
+144 QLRAQVAQTV
-154 LHNHGY
+154 LRNYGY
-160 FHGQV
+160 FHGAVDYDVITQ
-165 GYHVKTLRNPKKAKI
+165 RNPKKAKI
-180 GYDVDM
+180 GYNITT

-192 DSISYLNFP
+192 DSISYQGFP
-201 AEADSLIKATAGQS
+201 LEADSLIAATADQS

-229 GERTRLSTLFRNNGY
+229 GERQRISTLFRNNGY
-244 YYYQP
+244 YFYQP
-249 AYASYLADTVAVP
+249 AYASYLADTVSVP

-272 NGIAE
+272 DGIAE
-277 EARRKYYISNIT
+277 EVRKKYYIGHIT
-289 VNLQKTFMQEPT
+289 VNLQKTFMQELT
-301 DSLRRRTFT
+301 DSLHRRTFT
-310 LRYNG
+310 LRYRG
-315 KRSPVRPRVVMG
+315 KHSPVRPRVVMG
-327 AMRLRHRQPYS
+327 AMRLRSRQPYS

-359 FKFTPRGSKDLSDID
+359 FQFIPRTSKDLSDID
-374 FIRELPM
+374 FIRELQAPAD
-381 PGFLPTSPLANAFD
+381 LLK
-395 TLNVSTSQRF
+395 LTSQLSARQTPLSLLQ
-405 NFLAPDTLDLVVSCV
+405 NEDTLDLVVNCV

-427 YLETNFTKRTIGRM
+427 YLETNFTNRTIGRM
-441 GPELKVGLTK
+441 GPELKLGFTK

-458 EKLDVN
+458 EKLDIN
-464 LHGSYEWQTN
+464 LHGSYEWQTR
-474 SSSGDMN
+474 SSGGDMN

-500 MGGNQIR
+500 MGSNQMR
-507 RRMERARERGVVL
+507 RRMERMWARGIRP
-520 NPNRWRRIATTMAK
+520 NPRRWRRVATTLAK

-548 HIVAG
+548 HIVSG

-577 YMNSHTEKF
+577 YMNSHTADF
-586 DSIINNSPYLAATM
+586 DSIIISNPYLAATM

-615 SPADKLN
+615 SPTDMLN
-622 PLRWEL
+622 PIRWEL

-648 DEKDKQLFK
+648 SEKNKKLFK
-657 NPYAQFVKVETDFTK
+657 NPYAQYVKIETDFTK
-672 TWQLSQHSQLV
+672 TWQLGLHSQLV

-697 TDLPFSERFYV
+697 NDLPFSERFYV

-721 IGPGRFIGDYDGN
+721 IGPGRFEGDFKGN
-734 RQLSYLMQNGDVKF
+734 RQISYLLQNGDVKF

-767 LDAGNVWLRKDLDI
+767 LDAGNVWLRKDI
-781 DADDISI
+781 DLGVKEISD
-788 LFDETNFRFGEFF
+788 LFDDSKFRFGDFF

-818 LILRLDWGIG
+818 LILRLDWGVG
-828 LHVPYETTKSG
+828 LHVPFETTKSG
-839 FYNIDKFSRYQTLHF
+839 FYNIDRFSRYQTLHF

>member
-1 MNKKG
+1 MNKIG
-6 APVALLRKAMIALC
+6 TPVALWRKVIALG
-20 AVQKVKI
+20 AVRKVKI
-27 LLPCL
+27 LLPCF
-32 FVALL
+32 FVSLL
-37 ICSCSTT
+37 LSSCSTT

-119 KEGKVAKWLTES
+119 KDGKVAKWLTES

-165 GYHVKTLRNPKKAKI
+165 GYNVVTQRNPKKAKI
-180 GYDVDM
+180 GYDVTM

-192 DSISYLNFP
+192 DSISYLGFP
-201 AEADSLIKATAGQS
+201 AEADSLIKATAHQS

-229 GERTRLSTLFRNNGY
+229 GERTRISTLFRNNGY

-249 AYASYLADTVAVP
+249 AYASYLADTVSVP

-277 EARRKYYISNIT
+277 EARRKYYIGNIT
-289 VNLQKTFMQEPT
+289 VNLQKNFMQEPT

-338 YDLYLESANALNAT
+338 YDQYLESANALNAT

-359 FKFTPRGSKDLSDID
+359 FQFIRRDGLDVSEID
-374 FIRELPM
+374 FIRELEKPSD
-381 PGFLPTSPLANAFD
+381 FLALTSNLSSRRVSLSPLLSD
-395 TLNVSTSQRF
+395 
-405 NFLAPDTLDLVVSCV
+405 DTLDLVVNCV

-427 YLETNFTKRTIGRM
+427 YFETNFTKRTIGRM
-441 GPELKVGLTK
+441 GPELKIGFTK

-464 LHGSYEWQTN
+464 LHGSYEWQTR

-507 RRMERARERGVVL
+507 RRMERMRERGITP
-520 NPNRWRRIATTMAK
+520 NPNRWRRVATTMAK

-548 HIVAG
+548 HIVSG

-586 DSIINNSPYLAATM
+586 DSIIENSPYLAATM

-622 PLRWEL
+622 PIRWEL

-638 LAYVAAGKKW
+638 LAYMAAGKKW
-648 DEKDKQLFK
+648 NEEDKELFK

-697 TDLPFSERFYV
+697 SDLPFSERFYI
-708 GGANSVRAFPLRS
+708 GGANSVRAYPLRS
-721 IGPGRFIGDYDGN
+721 IGPGRFMGDYEGN
-734 RQLSYLMQNGDVKF
+734 RQLSYLLQNGDVKL

-767 LDAGNVWLRKDLDI
+767 LDAGNVWLRKDLEI
-781 DADDISI
+781 GIDDISI
-788 LFDETNFRFGEFF
+788 MFKEAYFRFGEFF

-839 FYNIDKFSRYQTLHF
+839 FYNVDKFSRHQTLHF

>member
-1 MNKKG
+1 MNTIG
-6 APVALLRKAMIALC
+6 APVALWRKVIALG
-20 AVQKVKI
+20 AVRKVKI
-27 LLPCL
+27 LLPC
-32 FVALL
+32 FFMALL
-37 ICSCSTT
+37 LSSCSTT

-119 KEGKVAKWLTES
+119 KDGKVAKWLTES

-165 GYHVKTLRNPKKAKI
+165 GYNVVTQRNPKKAKI
-180 GYDVDM
+180 GYDVTM

-192 DSISYLNFP
+192 DSISYLGFP
-201 AEADSLIKATAGQS
+201 AEADSLIKATAHQS

-229 GERTRLSTLFRNNGY
+229 GERTRISTLFRNNGY

-249 AYASYLADTVAVP
+249 AYASYLADTVSVP

-277 EARRKYYISNIT
+277 EARRKYYIGNIT
-289 VNLQKTFMQEPT
+289 VNLQKNFMQEPT

-338 YDLYLESANALNAT
+338 YDQYLESANALNAT

-359 FKFTPRGSKDLSDID
+359 FQFIRRDGLDVSEID
-374 FIRELPM
+374 FIRELEKPSD
-381 PGFLPTSPLANAFD
+381 FLALTSNLSSRRVSLSPLLSD
-395 TLNVSTSQRF
+395 
-405 NFLAPDTLDLVVSCV
+405 DTLDLVVNCV

-427 YLETNFTKRTIGRM
+427 YFETNFTKRTIGRM
-441 GPELKVGLTK
+441 GPELKIGFTK

-464 LHGSYEWQTN
+464 LHGSYEWQTR

-507 RRMERARERGVVL
+507 RRMERMRERGITP
-520 NPNRWRRIATTMAK
+520 NPNRWRRVATTMAK

-548 HIVAG
+548 HIVSG

-586 DSIINNSPYLAATM
+586 DSIIENSPYLAATM

-622 PLRWEL
+622 PIRWEL

-638 LAYVAAGKKW
+638 LAYMAAGKKW
-648 DEKDKQLFK
+648 NEEDKELFK

-697 TDLPFSERFYV
+697 SDLPFSERFYI
-708 GGANSVRAFPLRS
+708 GGANSVRAYPLRS
-721 IGPGRFIGDYDGN
+721 IGPGRFMGDYDGN
-734 RQLSYLMQNGDVKF
+734 RQLSYLLQNGDVKL

-767 LDAGNVWLRKDLDI
+767 LDAGNVWLRKDLEI
-781 DADDISI
+781 GIDDISI
-788 LFDETNFRFGEFF
+788 MFKEAYFRFGEFF

-839 FYNIDKFSRYQTLHF
+839 FYNVDKFSRHQTLHF

>member
-1 MNKKG
+1 MNRKYLHIG
-6 APVALLRKAMIALC
+6 LGLFSALAM
-20 AVQKVKI
+20 
-27 LLPCL
+27 LLL
-32 FVALL
+32 S
-37 ICSCSTT
+37 SCSTT

-59 INYERGD
+59 IAYERGD
-66 SGVPAAVANKNFI
+66 SGVPSGVANKNFF
-79 TTQEEVEAALA
+79 TMQEEVEAALA
-90 TAPNGALFGSSYHRT
+90 TAPNGALFGSSYFRT

-144 ELRAQVAQTV
+144 QLRAQVAQTV
-154 LHNHGY
+154 LRNYGY
-160 FHGQV
+160 FHGAVDYDVITQ
-165 GYHVKTLRNPKKAKI
+165 RNPKKAKI
-180 GYDVDM
+180 GYNITT

-192 DSISYLNFP
+192 DSISYHGFP
-201 AEADSLIKATAGQS
+201 LEADSLIAATADQS

-229 GERTRLSTLFRNNGY
+229 GERQRISTLFRNNGY
-244 YYYQP
+244 YFYQP
-249 AYASYLADTVAVP
+249 AYASYLADTVSVP

-272 NGIAE
+272 DGIAE
-277 EARRKYYISNIT
+277 EVRKKYYIGHIT
-289 VNLQKTFMQEPT
+289 VNLQKTFMQELT
-301 DSLRRRTFT
+301 DSLHRRTFT
-310 LRYNG
+310 LRYRG
-315 KRSPVRPRVVMG
+315 KHSPVRPRVVMG
-327 AMRLRHRQPYS
+327 AMRLRSRQPYS

-359 FKFTPRGSKDLSDID
+359 FQFIPRTSKDLSDID
-374 FIRELPM
+374 FIRELQAPAD
-381 PGFLPTSPLANAFD
+381 LLK
-395 TLNVSTSQRF
+395 LTSQLSARQTPLSLLQ
-405 NFLAPDTLDLVVSCV
+405 NEDTLDLVVNCV

-427 YLETNFTKRTIGRM
+427 YLETNFTNRTIGRM
-441 GPELKVGLTK
+441 GPELKLGFTK

-458 EKLDVN
+458 EKLDIN
-464 LHGSYEWQTN
+464 LHGSYEWQTR
-474 SSSGDMN
+474 SSGGDMN

-500 MGGNQIR
+500 MGNNQMR
-507 RRMERARERGVVL
+507 RRMERMWARGIRP
-520 NPNRWRRIATTMAK
+520 NPRRWRRVATTLAK

-548 HIVAG
+548 HIVSG

-577 YMNSHTEKF
+577 YMNSHTADF
-586 DSIINNSPYLAATM
+586 DSIIISNPYLAATM

-615 SPADKLN
+615 SPTDMLN
-622 PLRWEL
+622 PIRWEL

-648 DEKDKQLFK
+648 SEKNKKLFK
-657 NPYAQFVKVETDFTK
+657 NPYAQYVKIETDFTK
-672 TWQLSQHSQLV
+672 TWQLGLHSQLV

-697 TDLPFSERFYV
+697 NDLPFSERFYV

-721 IGPGRFIGDYDGN
+721 IGPGRFEGDFKGN
-734 RQLSYLMQNGDVKF
+734 RQISYLLQNGDVKF

-767 LDAGNVWLRKDLDI
+767 LDAGNVWLRKDI
-781 DADDISI
+781 DLGVKEISD
-788 LFDETNFRFGEFF
+788 LFDDSKFRFGDFF

-818 LILRLDWGIG
+818 LILRLDWGVG
-828 LHVPYETTKSG
+828 LHVPFETTKSG
-839 FYNIDKFSRYQTLHF
+839 FYNIDRFSRYQTLHF